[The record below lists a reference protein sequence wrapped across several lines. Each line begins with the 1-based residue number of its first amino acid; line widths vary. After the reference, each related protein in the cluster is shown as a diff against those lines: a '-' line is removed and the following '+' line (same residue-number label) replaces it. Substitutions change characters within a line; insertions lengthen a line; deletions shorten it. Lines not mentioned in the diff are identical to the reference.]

1 MKWNQLLRKEFTE
14 IIKSKKILIPIIAV
28 LFVPILYAGMF
39 LWAFW
44 DPYKQLDD
52 LPVAVVNLDKGA
64 VFDGKPIE
72 VGKGLVDNLKDNKS
86 FKWEFVSEKEAKK
99 GMEGRKYYMLVRIP
113 DDFSSNATT
122 LLKDDPKP
130 LNLEYIPNESL
141 NFLSSQIGGT
151 AIEKIKGE
159 VASTLTKTYAEKM
172 FDSIQ
177 DVSKGLADG
186 AEGANKL
193 HDGSSELHDGSSKV
207 TDGLHTLQGKSGE
220 MKDGVQRL
228 ADGSNKLVDGSG
240 KVTNGLNTLNSKTG
254 EMQIGIGK
262 LVDGSGKVTDGLHVL
277 NSNAGIGKLV
287 DGSGKVTDGLHVLNS
302 NAGIGKLVDGSG
314 KVTDGL
320 HALNSNAGIGKLV
333 DGSGQ
338 VTNGLNTLNSKTS
351 EMQTGIRKLVD
362 GSGKVAA
369 GLNTLNSKTGEMQ
382 KGIGELRDGSEKV
395 TGGLNK
401 LVSKSGE
408 LKTGTTDLS
417 NGMGKLVE
425 GQTQLEKGSQEIQK
439 GLQDLNNNI
448 QNSAAGLE
456 EMQSKVPSI
465 LNTVNEKIDGAG
477 ANVNQLNELT
487 QSTAGDAKTAAQDV
501 ANLQKQIESLPKEYQ
516 EQLQPFITGAVKS
529 AATVQKK
536 AAGVAGGTNKLNEEV
551 KQLKGE
557 IHQTTNGLQNK
568 LPNPAGMKAL
578 AGGVEKL
585 TNAQN
590 EFVSKFHVF
599 GEGLDKAKIGA
610 DKLKDGSVQLID
622 GVTQL
627 QSGSGQVTGG
637 LGMLSERANQ
647 MAGGVN
653 QLVDGSSQVTGGLGT
668 LSERANQMAGGI
680 NQLAD
685 GSSQVTGGL
694 GTLSVGVTK
703 LADGSN
709 QVTGGL
715 DTLSVG
721 VTKLADGSNQ
731 VTGGL
736 DTLSVGVSKLADGSS
751 QVTGGLGTLSAGA
764 NQMSGGITQL
774 ADGSGQVTTGLG
786 TLNGGLNKMSTGSTQ
801 LIDGVNKL
809 ADGSGKVTDGLVKV
823 NDGSGELAEKLG
835 EGAEK
840 TGEVKG
846 TDKTYDMFASPVK
859 VKTEKMAEVPNYGT
873 GFTPYFL
880 SLGLFVGA
888 LLLSIVYPLRDTVSV
903 PKSGFSWFISKFGVL
918 LSVGIIQA
926 IVADVILL
934 FGLGVEVQSIPYFI
948 LFSIVTSLA
957 FIALIQCLVTA
968 FGDAGRFIAI
978 ITLIMQLTTSAGTFP
993 LELIPKFL
1001 QPFNAWLPMTYS
1013 VSGLKAVVSSGDFD
1027 FMWQNIGM
1035 LMIFI
1040 VVLSL
1045 GTIASLTLMH
1055 KRQFKNVAE
1064 NQSVEA

>member
-72 VGKGLVDNLKDNKS
+72 VGKGLVDNLKDNTS

-159 VASTLTKTYAEKM
+159 VSSTLTKTYAEKM

-220 MKDGVQRL
+220 MKDGVQKL

-262 LVDGSGKVTDGLHVL
+262 LVDGSGKVT
-277 NSNAGIGKLV
+277 
-287 DGSGKVTDGLHVLNS
+287 
-302 NAGIGKLVDGSG
+302 
-314 KVTDGL
+314 
-320 HALNSNAGIGKLV
+320 
-333 DGSGQ
+333 
-338 VTNGLNTLNSKTS
+338 NGLNTLNSKTS
-351 EMQTGIRKLVD
+351 EMQTGIGKLID
-362 GSGKVAA
+362 GSGKVTD

-382 KGIGELRDGSEKV
+382 KGIGELHDGSEKV

-417 NGMGKLVE
+417 NGMEQLVG
-425 GQTQLEKGSQEIQK
+425 GQRQLEEASQKIEK
-439 GLQDLNNNI
+439 GLEDLNRTVKS
-448 QNSAAGLE
+448 SAAGLE
-456 EMQSKVPSI
+456 EMQSKGPSI

-487 QSTAGDAKTAAQDV
+487 QSTAGDAKNAAQDV

-516 EQLQPFITGAVKS
+516 EQLQPFITSAVKS
-529 AATVQKK
+529 TATVQQK

-557 IHQTTNGLQNK
+557 INQKTGDGHSK
-568 LPNPAGMKAL
+568 LPNAAELRSLTVGIERLSSAQT
-578 AGGVEKL
+578 GFVEKFQGFGTKL
-585 TNAQN
+585 NNAKEGANTFKN
-590 EFVSKFHVF
+590 ES
-599 GEGLDKAKIGA
+599 G
-610 DKLKDGSVQLID
+610 QLID
-622 GVTQL
+622 
-627 QSGSGQVTGG
+627 
-637 LGMLSERANQ
+637 A
-647 MAGGVN
+647 
-653 QLVDGSSQVTGGLGT
+653 
-668 LSERANQMAGGI
+668 I

-685 GSSQVTGGL
+685 GSGKVTGGL
-694 GTLSVGVTK
+694 GQLSAGANQMVGGVNQ
-703 LADGSN
+703 LADGS
-709 QVTGGL
+709 G
-715 DTLSVG
+715 
-721 VTKLADGSNQ
+721 K
-731 VTGGL
+731 
-736 DTLSVGVSKLADGSS
+736 
-751 QVTGGLGTLSAGA
+751 VTGGLGTLSAGA
-764 NQMSGGITQL
+764 YQMAGGVNQLADGSGKVTGGLGTLSVGANQMTGGITQL
-774 ADGSGQVTTGLG
+774 ADGSSQVTTGLG
-786 TLNGGLNKMSTGSTQ
+786 TLNGGLNQMSTGSTQ

-888 LLLSIVYPLRDTVSV
+888 LLLSIVYPLRDTVGV
-903 PKSGFSWFISKFGVL
+903 PRSGFSWFISKFGVL

-926 IVADVILL
+926 IVADIILL

-978 ITLIMQLTTSAGTFP
+978 ITLIIQLTTSAGTFP

-1013 VSGLKAVVSSGDFD
+1013 VSGLKAVVSSGDFN
-1027 FMWQNIGM
+1027 FMWQNVGV

-1045 GTIASLTLMH
+1045 GTIASLTWMH
-1055 KRQFKNVAE
+1055 KRQFRNIAE
-1064 NQSVEA
+1064 NQSIEA

>member
-1 MKWNQLLRKEFTE
+1 MKWHKLLSKEFAE

-44 DPYKQLDD
+44 DPYEQLDD

-72 VGKGLVDNLKDNKS
+72 VGKGLVDNLKDNNS

-159 VASTLTKTYAEKM
+159 VSSTLTKTYAEKM
-172 FDSIQ
+172 FDSIK

-186 AEGANKL
+186 ADGANKL
-193 HDGSSELHDGSSKV
+193 HDGASELHDGSSKV

-220 MKDGVQRL
+220 MKDGVQKL
-228 ADGSNKLVDGSG
+228 ADGSNKLQDGSG
-240 KVTNGLNTLNSKTG
+240 KVTDGLNTLNSKTG
-254 EMQIGIGK
+254 EIQNGIGN
-262 LVDGSGKVTDGLHVL
+262 LQDGSQKVT
-277 NSNAGIGKLV
+277 
-287 DGSGKVTDGLHVLNS
+287 
-302 NAGIGKLVDGSG
+302 
-314 KVTDGL
+314 
-320 HALNSNAGIGKLV
+320 
-333 DGSGQ
+333 
-338 VTNGLNTLNSKTS
+338 
-351 EMQTGIRKLVD
+351 
-362 GSGKVAA
+362 A
-369 GLNTLNSKTGEMQ
+369 GLNTLAN
-382 KGIGELRDGSEKV
+382 
-395 TGGLNK
+395 
-401 LVSKSGE
+401 KSGE
-408 LKTGTTDLS
+408 LKTGTNELA
-417 NGMGKLVE
+417 NGMEKLVG
-425 GQTQLEKGSQEIQK
+425 GQSQLEEGSQKIEK
-439 GLQDLNNNI
+439 GLQDLN
-448 QNSAAGLE
+448 SKVKTSVAGLE
-456 EMQSKVPSI
+456 EMQAKVPSI
-465 LNTVNEKIDGAG
+465 LNTVNEKMNGAEE
-477 ANVNQLNELT
+477 NVNQLNEFT
-487 QSTAGDAKTAAQDV
+487 QSTAGDAKNAAQDV

-516 EQLQPFITGAVKS
+516 EQLQPFITNAVKS
-529 AATVQKK
+529 TAIVQQK
-536 AAGVAGGTNKLNEEV
+536 AIGVAGGTNKLNEEV
-551 KQLKGE
+551 KQLKGK
-557 IHQTTNGLQNK
+557 ITQTTSDVQNK
-568 LPNPAGMKAL
+568 LPNTAKL
-578 AGGVEKL
+578 QSLTGGIEKL
-585 TNAQN
+585 LNAQN
-590 EFVSKFHVF
+590 EFVSKFHGF
-599 GEGLDKAKIGA
+599 GEGLSNAKVGV
-610 DKLKDGSVQLID
+610 DKLNNGSGQLID
-622 GVTQL
+622 GVT
-627 QSGSGQVTGG
+627 
-637 LGMLSERANQ
+637 
-647 MAGGVN
+647 
-653 QLVDGSSQVTGGLGT
+653 
-668 LSERANQMAGGI
+668 
-680 NQLAD
+680 QLAD

-694 GTLSVGVTK
+694 GTLSVG
-703 LADGSN
+703 AS
-709 QVTGGL
+709 QMTGGI
-715 DTLSVG
+715 
-721 VTKLADGSNQ
+721 KQ
-731 VTGGL
+731 
-736 DTLSVGVSKLADGSS
+736 LADGSS
-751 QVTGGLGTLSAGA
+751 QVTT
-764 NQMSGGITQL
+764 GI
-774 ADGSGQVTTGLG
+774 G

-809 ADGSGKVTDGLVKV
+809 ADGSGKVTDGLIKV
-823 NDGSGELAEKLG
+823 NDGSSTLAEKLG

-888 LLLSIVYPLRDTVSV
+888 LLLSIVYPLRDTVGV

-934 FGLGVEVQSIPYFI
+934 FWLGVEVQSIPYFI

-957 FIALIQCLVTA
+957 FISLIQCLVTA

-978 ITLIMQLTTSAGTFP
+978 ITLIIQLTTSAGTFP

-1013 VSGLKAVVSSGDFD
+1013 VSGFKAVVSSGDFN
-1027 FMWQNIGM
+1027 FMWQNIGI

-1045 GTIASLTLMH
+1045 GTIASLTWMH
-1055 KRQFKNVAE
+1055 KRQFKNIAE

>member
-72 VGKGLVDNLKDNKS
+72 VGKGLVDNLKDNTS

-186 AEGANKL
+186 AEGASKL

-220 MKDGVQRL
+220 MKDGV
-228 ADGSNKLVDGSG
+228 GKLFDGSG
-240 KVTNGLNTLNSKTG
+240 KVTAGLNTLNGKTG

-287 DGSGKVTDGLHVLNS
+287 DGSGKVTDGL
-302 NAGIGKLVDGSG
+302 I
-314 KVTDGL
+314 
-320 HALNSNAGIGKLV
+320 
-333 DGSGQ
+333 
-338 VTNGLNTLNSKTS
+338 
-351 EMQTGIRKLVD
+351 
-362 GSGKVAA
+362 
-369 GLNTLNSKTGEMQ
+369 TLNSKTGEMQ
-382 KGIGELRDGSEKV
+382 KGIDELHDGSEKV

-417 NGMGKLVE
+417 NGMGKLAE
-425 GQTQLEKGSQEIQK
+425 GQSQLEKGSQEIQK
-439 GLQDLNNNI
+439 GLQDLNSNV
-448 QNSAAGLE
+448 QKSAAGLE

-487 QSTAGDAKTAAQDV
+487 QSTAGDAKNAAQEV

-516 EQLQPFITGAVKS
+516 EQLQPFITTAVKS
-529 AATVQKK
+529 TVTVQQK

-551 KQLKGE
+551 KQLTGE

-568 LPNPAGMKAL
+568 LPNPAGVKTL

-590 EFVSKFHVF
+590 EFVSKFHGF

-627 QSGSGQVTGG
+627 QSGSGKVTAG
-637 LGMLSERANQ
+637 LGQLSAGANQ
-647 MAGGVN
+647 MAGGV
-653 QLVDGSSQVTGGLGT
+653 
-668 LSERANQMAGGI
+668 

-703 LADGSN
+703 LADGSS

-715 DTLSVG
+715 DTLS
-721 VTKLADGSNQ
+721 
-731 VTGGL
+731 
-736 DTLSVGVSKLADGSS
+736 
-751 QVTGGLGTLSAGA
+751 AGA
-764 NQMSGGITQL
+764 NQMAGGVNQL
-774 ADGSGQVTTGLG
+774 ANGSDQVTTGLS
-786 TLNGGLNKMSTGSTQ
+786 TLSTGSTQ

-846 TDKTYDMFASPVK
+846 TNKTFDMFANPVK
-859 VKTEKMAEVPNYGT
+859 VKTEKLAEVPNYGT

-888 LLLSIVYPLRDTVSV
+888 LLLSIVYPLRDTVGV

-978 ITLIMQLTTSAGTFP
+978 ITLIIQLTTSAGTFP

-1001 QPFNAWLPMTYS
+1001 QPFNTWLPMTYS
-1013 VSGLKAVVSSGDFD
+1013 VSGLKAVVSSGDFN
-1027 FMWQNIGM
+1027 FMWQNIGI

-1045 GTIASLTLMH
+1045 GTIASLTWMH
-1055 KRQFKNVAE
+1055 KRQFRNVVE
-1064 NQSVEA
+1064 NQSIEV

>member
-1 MKWNQLLRKEFTE
+1 MKWHKLLSKEFAE

-44 DPYKQLDD
+44 DPYEQLDD

-64 VFDGKPIE
+64 ELDGKPIE

-86 FKWEFVSEKEAKK
+86 FKWEFVSEKEAKE

-151 AIEKIKGE
+151 AIEKIKSE
-159 VASTLTKTYAEKM
+159 VSSTLTKTYAEKM
-172 FDSIQ
+172 FDSIK

-186 AEGANKL
+186 ADGANKL
-193 HDGSSELHDGSSKV
+193 HDGASELHDGSSKV

-220 MKDGVQRL
+220 MKDGVQTL
-228 ADGSNKLVDGSG
+228 ADGSNKLLDGSG
-240 KVTNGLNTLNSKTG
+240 KVTAGLNTLNSKTG
-254 EMQIGIGK
+254 EMQTGIGK
-262 LVDGSGKVTDGLHVL
+262 LQDGSGKVTDGLHVL
-277 NSNAGIGKLV
+277 NSNAGIGKLQ
-287 DGSGKVTDGLHVLNS
+287 
-302 NAGIGKLVDGSG
+302 DGSG

-333 DGSGQ
+333 DGSGK
-338 VTNGLNTLNSKTS
+338 VTDGLNTLNSKTG
-351 EMQTGIRKLVD
+351 EMQTGIGKLVD
-362 GSGKVAA
+362 GSGKVTG

-382 KGIGELRDGSEKV
+382 KGIGELHDGSEKV
-395 TGGLNK
+395 TDGLNK

-408 LKTGTTDLS
+408 LKTGTTELS
-417 NGMGKLVE
+417 NGMEQIVGRQSE
-425 GQTQLEKGSQEIQK
+425 LEKGSQEIQK
-439 GLQDLNNNI
+439 GLQDLNSNV
-448 QNSAAGLE
+448 QNAAAGLE

-465 LNTVNEKIDGAG
+465 LNTVNQKIDGAEE
-477 ANVNQLNELT
+477 NINQLNELT
-487 QSTAGDAKTAAQDV
+487 QSTAGDAKNAAQEV

-516 EQLQPFITGAVKS
+516 EQLQPFITSAVKS
-529 AATVQKK
+529 TARVQQKAT
-536 AAGVAGGTNKLNEEV
+536 GVASGTNKLNEEV

-557 IHQTTNGLQNK
+557 INQTTNGLQNK
-568 LPNPAGMKAL
+568 LPNPEGVKTL
-578 AGGVEKL
+578 AGGIEKL

-590 EFVSKFHVF
+590 EFVSKFHGF
-599 GEGLDKAKIGA
+599 GEGLDNAKIGA
-610 DKLKDGSVQLID
+610 DKLKDRSVQLID

-627 QSGSGQVTGG
+627 QSGSGKVTVG
-637 LGMLSERANQ
+637 LGQLSAEANQ
-647 MAGGVN
+647 MAGGIN
-653 QLVDGSSQVTGGLGT
+653 QLADGSGQVTGGLGT

-694 GTLSVGVTK
+694 GTVSGGVSKLADGSGKVTGGLGTVSVVVTK
-703 LADGSN
+703 LEDGSN

-715 DTLSVG
+715 GTLSV
-721 VTKLADGSNQ
+721 
-731 VTGGL
+731 
-736 DTLSVGVSKLADGSS
+736 
-751 QVTGGLGTLSAGA
+751 GA
-764 NQMSGGITQL
+764 NQMSGGVNQL

-809 ADGSGKVTDGLVKV
+809 TDGSGKVTDGLVKV

-859 VKTEKMAEVPNYGT
+859 VKVEKMAEVPNYGT

-888 LLLSIVYPLRDTVSV
+888 LLLSIVYPLRDTVGV

-1013 VSGLKAVVSSGDFD
+1013 VSGFKAVVSSGDFN
-1027 FMWQNIGM
+1027 FMWQNIGI

-1045 GTIASLTLMH
+1045 GTIASLTWMH
-1055 KRQFKNVAE
+1055 KRQFKNIAE

>member
-1 MKWNQLLRKEFTE
+1 MKGNQLLRKEFTE

-220 MKDGVQRL
+220 MKDGVQKL

-287 DGSGKVTDGLHVLNS
+287 DGSGKVTDGLHALNS

-333 DGSGQ
+333 DGSGK
-338 VTNGLNTLNSKTS
+338 VTDGLNTLNSKT
-351 EMQTGIRKLVD
+351 
-362 GSGKVAA
+362 
-369 GLNTLNSKTGEMQ
+369 
-382 KGIGELRDGSEKV
+382 GELRDGSEKV

-425 GQTQLEKGSQEIQK
+425 GQSQLEEGSQAIQK
-439 GLQDLNNNI
+439 GLQELNSNV
-448 QNSAAGLE
+448 QKSAAGLE

-487 QSTAGDAKTAAQDV
+487 QSTAGDAKNAAQEV

-516 EQLQPFITGAVKS
+516 EQLQPFITSAVKS
-529 AATVQKK
+529 TATVQQK

-568 LPNPAGMKAL
+568 LPNPAGIKTL
-578 AGGVEKL
+578 AGGIEKL

-590 EFVSKFHVF
+590 EFVSKFHGF
-599 GEGLDKAKIGA
+599 GEGLDNAKIGA

-627 QSGSGQVTGG
+627 QSGSGKVTAG
-637 LGMLSERANQ
+637 LGQLS
-647 MAGGVN
+647 AGV
-653 QLVDGSSQVTGGLGT
+653 
-668 LSERANQMAGGI
+668 

-685 GSSQVTGGL
+685 GSGQVTDGLGTLSVGVSKLADGSGQVTGGL

-703 LADGSN
+703 LADGSG

-715 DTLSVG
+715 G
-721 VTKLADGSNQ
+721 
-731 VTGGL
+731 
-736 DTLSVGVSKLADGSS
+736 TLSVGVSKLADGSG
-751 QVTGGLGTLSAGA
+751 QVTDGLGTLSVGA
-764 NQMSGGITQL
+764 NQMAGGVNQL

-786 TLNGGLNKMSTGSTQ
+786 TLNGGLNQMSNGSTQ

-888 LLLSIVYPLRDTVSV
+888 LLLSIVYPLRDTVGV

-948 LFSIVTSLA
+948 LFSIITSLA

>member
-72 VGKGLVDNLKDNKS
+72 VGKGLVDNLKDNTS

-186 AEGANKL
+186 AEGASKL

-220 MKDGVQRL
+220 MKDGV
-228 ADGSNKLVDGSG
+228 GKLFDGSG
-240 KVTNGLNTLNSKTG
+240 KVTAGLNTLNGKTG

-287 DGSGKVTDGLHVLNS
+287 DGSGKVTDGL
-302 NAGIGKLVDGSG
+302 I
-314 KVTDGL
+314 
-320 HALNSNAGIGKLV
+320 
-333 DGSGQ
+333 
-338 VTNGLNTLNSKTS
+338 
-351 EMQTGIRKLVD
+351 
-362 GSGKVAA
+362 
-369 GLNTLNSKTGEMQ
+369 TLNSKTGEMQ
-382 KGIGELRDGSEKV
+382 KGIDELHDGSEKV

-417 NGMGKLVE
+417 NGMGKLAE
-425 GQTQLEKGSQEIQK
+425 GQSQLEKGSQEIQK
-439 GLQDLNNNI
+439 GLQDLNSNV
-448 QNSAAGLE
+448 QKSAAGLE

-487 QSTAGDAKTAAQDV
+487 QSTAGDAKNAAQEV

-516 EQLQPFITGAVKS
+516 EQLQPFITTAVKS
-529 AATVQKK
+529 TVTVQQK

-551 KQLKGE
+551 KQLTGE

-568 LPNPAGMKAL
+568 LPNPAGVKTL

-590 EFVSKFHVF
+590 EFVSKFHGF

-627 QSGSGQVTGG
+627 QSGSGKVTAG
-637 LGMLSERANQ
+637 LGQLSAGANQ
-647 MAGGVN
+647 MAGGV
-653 QLVDGSSQVTGGLGT
+653 
-668 LSERANQMAGGI
+668 

-703 LADGSN
+703 LADGSS

-715 DTLSVG
+715 DTS
-721 VTKLADGSNQ
+721 
-731 VTGGL
+731 
-736 DTLSVGVSKLADGSS
+736 
-751 QVTGGLGTLSAGA
+751 SAGA
-764 NQMSGGITQL
+764 NQMAGGVNQL
-774 ADGSGQVTTGLG
+774 ANGSDQVTTGLS
-786 TLNGGLNKMSTGSTQ
+786 TLSTGSTQ

-846 TDKTYDMFASPVK
+846 TNKTFDMFANPVK
-859 VKTEKMAEVPNYGT
+859 VKTEKLAEVPNYGT

-888 LLLSIVYPLRDTVSV
+888 LLLSIVYPLRDTVGV

-978 ITLIMQLTTSAGTFP
+978 ITLIIQLTTSAGTFP

-1001 QPFNAWLPMTYS
+1001 QPFNTWLPMTYS
-1013 VSGLKAVVSSGDFD
+1013 VSGLKAVVSSGDFN
-1027 FMWQNIGM
+1027 FMWQNIGI

-1045 GTIASLTLMH
+1045 GTIASLTWMH
-1055 KRQFKNVAE
+1055 KRQFRNVVE
-1064 NQSVEA
+1064 NQSIEV

>member
-1 MKWNQLLRKEFTE
+1 MKGNQLLRKEFTE

-122 LLKDDPKP
+122 LLKDNPKP

-151 AIEKIKGE
+151 AIEKIKTE
-159 VASTLTKTYAEKM
+159 VSSTLTKTYAEKM
-172 FDSIQ
+172 FDSIK

-186 AEGANKL
+186 AEGASKL

-220 MKDGVQRL
+220 IQTGV
-228 ADGSNKLVDGSG
+228 GKLFDGSG
-240 KVTNGLNTLNSKTG
+240 KVTAGLNTLNSKTG

-262 LVDGSGKVTDGLHVL
+262 LVDGSGKVTNGLNTL
-277 NSNAGIGKLV
+277 NSKTSEMQAGIGKLV
-287 DGSGKVTDGLHVLNS
+287 DGSGKVTDGL
-302 NAGIGKLVDGSG
+302 
-314 KVTDGL
+314 
-320 HALNSNAGIGKLV
+320 
-333 DGSGQ
+333 
-338 VTNGLNTLNSKTS
+338 NTLN
-351 EMQTGIRKLVD
+351 
-362 GSGKVAA
+362 
-369 GLNTLNSKTGEMQ
+369 NKTGEMQ

-417 NGMGKLVE
+417 NGMEQLVG
-425 GQTQLEKGSQEIQK
+425 GQKQLEVASQKIEK
-439 GLQDLNNNI
+439 GLQDLNSKVKS
-448 QNSAAGLE
+448 SAAGLE
-456 EMQSKVPSI
+456 EIQSKGPSI

-487 QSTAGDAKTAAQDV
+487 QSTAGDAKNAAQDV

-516 EQLQPFITGAVKS
+516 EQLQPFITSAVKS
-529 AATVQKK
+529 TATVQQK

-551 KQLKGE
+551 KQLKSE
-557 IHQTTNGLQNK
+557 INQKTGDGQSK
-568 LPNPAGMKAL
+568 LPNAAELQSLTAGIEQLSSAQK
-578 AGGVEKL
+578 GFVEKFQGFGAKL
-585 TNAQN
+585 NTAKEGANKFKN
-590 EFVSKFHVF
+590 ES
-599 GEGLDKAKIGA
+599 G
-610 DKLKDGSVQLID
+610 QLID
-622 GVTQL
+622 AINQL
-627 QSGSGQVTGG
+627 ADGSGQVTTG
-637 LGMLSERANQ
+637 LDTLSAGANQ
-647 MAGGVN
+647 MAGGV
-653 QLVDGSSQVTGGLGT
+653 
-668 LSERANQMAGGI
+668 

-694 GTLSVGVTK
+694 GQLSAGANQMAGGVNQ

-721 VTKLADGSNQ
+721 
-731 VTGGL
+731 
-736 DTLSVGVSKLADGSS
+736 
-751 QVTGGLGTLSAGA
+751 A
-764 NQMSGGITQL
+764 NQMAGGVNQL

-786 TLNGGLNKMSTGSTQ
+786 TLSNGSTQ

-823 NDGSGELAEKLG
+823 NDGSSELAEKLG

-888 LLLSIVYPLRDTVSV
+888 LLLSIVYPLRDTVGV

-948 LFSIVTSLA
+948 LFSIITSLA

>member
-1 MKWNQLLRKEFTE
+1 MKWNQLLCKEFTQ

-72 VGKGLVDNLKDNKS
+72 VGKGLVDNLKDNTS

-159 VASTLTKTYAEKM
+159 VSSTLTKTYAEKM

-220 MKDGVQRL
+220 MKDGVGKL
-228 ADGSNKLVDGSG
+228 ADGSNKLVDGSGKVTAGLNTLNSKTGIGKLQDGSGKVTDGLNTLNGKTGEMQTGIGKLVDGSG

-254 EMQIGIGK
+254 E
-262 LVDGSGKVTDGLHVL
+262 
-277 NSNAGIGKLV
+277 
-287 DGSGKVTDGLHVLNS
+287 
-302 NAGIGKLVDGSG
+302 
-314 KVTDGL
+314 
-320 HALNSNAGIGKLV
+320 
-333 DGSGQ
+333 
-338 VTNGLNTLNSKTS
+338 
-351 EMQTGIRKLVD
+351 
-362 GSGKVAA
+362 
-369 GLNTLNSKTGEMQ
+369 
-382 KGIGELRDGSEKV
+382 LRDGSEKV
-395 TGGLNK
+395 TRGLNK

-408 LKTGTTDLS
+408 LQTGTTDLS
-417 NGMGKLVE
+417 NGMGKLAE
-425 GQTQLEKGSQEIQK
+425 GQSQLEKGSQEIQK
-439 GLQDLNNNI
+439 GLQELNSNV
-448 QNSAAGLE
+448 QKSAVGLE

-477 ANVNQLNELT
+477 ANINQLNELT
-487 QSTAGDAKTAAQDV
+487 QSTAGDAKNAAQEV

-516 EQLQPFITGAVKS
+516 EQLQPFVTSAVKS
-529 AATVQKK
+529 TATVQQK
-536 AAGVAGGTNKLNEEV
+536 ATGVAGGTNKLNEEV
-551 KQLKGE
+551 KQLTGE

-568 LPNPAGMKAL
+568 LPNPAGVKTL

-590 EFVSKFHVF
+590 EFVSKFHGF

-627 QSGSGQVTGG
+627 QSGSGKVTAG
-637 LGMLSERANQ
+637 LGQLSAGANQ
-647 MAGGVN
+647 LA
-653 QLVDGSSQVTGGLGT
+653 DGSNQVTGGLGT
-668 LSERANQMAGGI
+668 LSVGANQMAGGI

-709 QVTGGL
+709 QVT
-715 DTLSVG
+715 
-721 VTKLADGSNQ
+721 
-731 VTGGL
+731 
-736 DTLSVGVSKLADGSS
+736 
-751 QVTGGLGTLSAGA
+751 
-764 NQMSGGITQL
+764 
-774 ADGSGQVTTGLG
+774 TGLG
-786 TLNGGLNKMSTGSTQ
+786 GLNGGLNKMSTGSTQ

-888 LLLSIVYPLRDTVSV
+888 LLLSIVYPLRDTVGV

-978 ITLIMQLTTSAGTFP
+978 ITLIIQLTTSAGTFP

-1013 VSGLKAVVSSGDFD
+1013 VSGLKAVVSSGDFN
-1027 FMWQNIGM
+1027 FMWQNVGI

-1040 VVLSL
+1040 VVLSV
-1045 GTIASLTLMH
+1045 GTIASLTWMH
-1055 KRQFKNVAE
+1055 KRQFRNIAE
-1064 NQSVEA
+1064 NQSIEA

>member
-1 MKWNQLLRKEFTE
+1 MKWHKLLSKEFAE

-44 DPYKQLDD
+44 DPYEQLDD

-64 VFDGKPIE
+64 ELDGKPIE

-86 FKWEFVSEKEAKK
+86 FKWEFVSEKEAKE

-122 LLKDDPKP
+122 LLKDNPKP

-151 AIEKIKGE
+151 AIEKIKSE
-159 VASTLTKTYAEKM
+159 VSSTLTKTYAEKM
-172 FDSIQ
+172 FDSIK

-186 AEGANKL
+186 ADGANKL
-193 HDGSSELHDGSSKV
+193 HDGASELHDGSSKV

-220 MKDGVQRL
+220 MKDGVQKL
-228 ADGSNKLVDGSG
+228 ADGSSKLLDGSG
-240 KVTNGLNTLNSKTG
+240 KVTDGLNTLNSKTG
-254 EMQIGIGK
+254 EI
-262 LVDGSGKVTDGLHVL
+262 
-277 NSNAGIGKLV
+277 
-287 DGSGKVTDGLHVLNS
+287 
-302 NAGIGKLVDGSG
+302 
-314 KVTDGL
+314 
-320 HALNSNAGIGKLV
+320 
-333 DGSGQ
+333 
-338 VTNGLNTLNSKTS
+338 
-351 EMQTGIRKLVD
+351 QTGIGRLQD
-362 GSGKVAA
+362 GSEKVTA

-382 KGIGELRDGSEKV
+382 TGIGKLQDGSQKV
-395 TGGLNK
+395 TVGLNT
-401 LVSKSGE
+401 LVSKTGE
-408 LKTGTTDLS
+408 LKTGTNELS
-417 NGMGKLVE
+417 TGMEKLAGGQSELE
-425 GQTQLEKGSQEIQK
+425 GYSQNIEK
-439 GLQDLNNNI
+439 GLQELNSTVKNL
-448 QNSAAGLE
+448 G
-456 EMQSKVPSI
+456 EMQSKVPTI
-465 LNTVNEKIDGAG
+465 LNTLNEKIDGAG
-477 ANVNQLNELT
+477 ENVSQLNEFT

-516 EQLQPFITGAVKS
+516 EQLQPYIANAAKS
-529 AATVQKK
+529 TATVQQK
-536 AAGVAGGTNKLNEEV
+536 AIGVAGGTNKLNEEV
-551 KQLKGE
+551 KQLKAG
-557 IHQTTNGLQNK
+557 INQTTGDAQNK
-568 LPNPAGMKAL
+568 LPDTAGL
-578 AGGVEKL
+578 QSLTDGIEKL
-585 TNAQN
+585 ASGQKGFVENFQGFGKKLNA
-590 EFVSKFHVF
+590 
-599 GEGLDKAKIGA
+599 A
-610 DKLKDGSVQLID
+610 KDGANKFKNESGQLID
-622 GVTQL
+622 AINQL
-627 QSGSGQVTGG
+627 ADGSGKVTGG
-637 LGMLSERANQ
+637 LDTLFAGANQ

-653 QLVDGSSQVTGGLGT
+653 QLVDGSSK
-668 LSERANQMAGGI
+668 
-680 NQLAD
+680 
-685 GSSQVTGGL
+685 VTGGL
-694 GTLSVGVTK
+694 GTLSVGT
-703 LADGSN
+703 
-709 QVTGGL
+709 
-715 DTLSVG
+715 
-721 VTKLADGSNQ
+721 
-731 VTGGL
+731 
-736 DTLSVGVSKLADGSS
+736 
-751 QVTGGLGTLSAGA
+751 
-764 NQMSGGITQL
+764 NQMIGGVNQL

-786 TLNGGLNKMSTGSTQ
+786 TLDGGLNKISTGSTQ

-809 ADGSGKVTDGLVKV
+809 TDGSGKVTDGLVKV

-846 TDKTYDMFASPVK
+846 TDKTYDMFANPVK

-888 LLLSIVYPLRDTVSV
+888 LLLSIVYPLRDTVGV

-934 FGLGVEVQSIPYFI
+934 FWLGVEVQSIPYFI

-957 FIALIQCLVTA
+957 FISLIQCLVTA

-978 ITLIMQLTTSAGTFP
+978 ITLIIQLTTSAGTFP

-1013 VSGLKAVVSSGDFD
+1013 VSGFKAVVSSGDFN

-1040 VVLSL
+1040 VVLSI

-1055 KRQFKNVAE
+1055 KRQFKNIAD
-1064 NQSVEA
+1064 NQSIEA

>member
-1 MKWNQLLRKEFTE
+1 MKGNQLLHKEFTQ

-72 VGKGLVDNLKDNKS
+72 VGKGLVDNLKDNTS

-122 LLKDDPKP
+122 LLKDEPKP

-159 VASTLTKTYAEKM
+159 VSSTLTKTYAEKM

-186 AEGANKL
+186 AEGASKL
-193 HDGSSELHDGSSKV
+193 HDGSNELHDGSSKV

-220 MKDGVQRL
+220 MKDGV
-228 ADGSNKLVDGSG
+228 GKLFDGSG
-240 KVTNGLNTLNSKTG
+240 KVTAGLNTLNGKTG

-277 NSNAGIGKLV
+277 NSNVGIGKLV
-287 DGSGKVTDGLHVLNS
+287 DGSGKVTDGL
-302 NAGIGKLVDGSG
+302 
-314 KVTDGL
+314 
-320 HALNSNAGIGKLV
+320 
-333 DGSGQ
+333 
-338 VTNGLNTLNSKTS
+338 
-351 EMQTGIRKLVD
+351 
-362 GSGKVAA
+362 
-369 GLNTLNSKTGEMQ
+369 NTLNSKTGEMK
-382 KGIGELRDGSEKV
+382 KGISELHDGSEKV
-395 TGGLNK
+395 TNGLSI
-401 LVSKSGE
+401 LVSKTGE
-408 LKTGTTDLS
+408 LKTGTTELS
-417 NGMGKLVE
+417 NGMEKLAG
-425 GQTQLEKGSQEIQK
+425 GQSQLEKGSQEIQK
-439 GLQDLNNNI
+439 GLQELNNKV
-448 QNSAAGLE
+448 QNSVAGLE
-456 EMQSKVPSI
+456 EMQLKVPAI

-477 ANVNQLNELT
+477 ANVNQLNEFT
-487 QSTAGDAKTAAQDV
+487 QSTAGDAKTAAQEV

-516 EQLQPFITGAVKS
+516 EQLQPFIASAVKS
-529 AATVQKK
+529 TTTVQQK

-557 IHQTTNGLQNK
+557 IGEKTSGMQSK
-568 LPNPAGMKAL
+568 MPNPEDIGNLTSGIKKL
-578 AGGVEKL
+578 A
-585 TNAQN
+585 NAQN
-590 EFVSKFHVF
+590 EFVSKFHGL
-599 GEGLDKAKIGA
+599 GEGLGNAKVGA
-610 DKLKDGSVQLID
+610 DRLKNGSGQLID
-622 GVTQL
+622 GVNQL
-627 QSGSGQVTGG
+627 FDGSGKVTEG
-637 LGMLSERANQ
+637 LGTLSVGANQ
-647 MAGGVN
+647 MAGGV
-653 QLVDGSSQVTGGLGT
+653 
-668 LSERANQMAGGI
+668 

-694 GTLSVGVTK
+694 GQLSVGVT
-703 LADGSN
+703 
-709 QVTGGL
+709 
-715 DTLSVG
+715 
-721 VTKLADGSNQ
+721 
-731 VTGGL
+731 
-736 DTLSVGVSKLADGSS
+736 KLADGSS
-751 QVTGGLGTLSAGA
+751 QVTGGLDTLSAGA
-764 NQMSGGITQL
+764 GQMSGGITQL
-774 ADGSGQVTTGLG
+774 ANGSGQVTTGLG
-786 TLNGGLNKMSTGSTQ
+786 TLSTGSTQ

-809 ADGSGKVTDGLVKV
+809 TDGSGKVTDGLVKV

-888 LLLSIVYPLRDTVSV
+888 LLLSIVYPLRDTVGV

-926 IVADVILL
+926 VVADMILL

-978 ITLIMQLTTSAGTFP
+978 ITLIIQLTTSAGTFP

-1013 VSGLKAVVSSGDFD
+1013 VSGLKAVVSSGDFN
-1027 FMWQNIGM
+1027 FMWQNIGI

-1040 VVLSL
+1040 VALSL
-1045 GTIASLTLMH
+1045 GTIVSLTWMH
-1055 KRQFKNVAE
+1055 KRQFRNIAE

>member
-1 MKWNQLLRKEFTE
+1 MKGNQLLRKEFTQ

-72 VGKGLVDNLKDNKS
+72 VGKGLVDNLKDNTS

-122 LLKDDPKP
+122 LLKDEPKP

-186 AEGANKL
+186 AEGASKL

-220 MKDGVQRL
+220 MKDGVQKL
-228 ADGSNKLVDGSG
+228 ADGSG
-240 KVTNGLNTLNSKTG
+240 KVTAGLNTLNSKS
-254 EMQIGIGK
+254 GIGK
-262 LVDGSGKVTDGLHVL
+262 LQDGSGKVTD
-277 NSNAGIGKLV
+277 
-287 DGSGKVTDGLHVLNS
+287 
-302 NAGIGKLVDGSG
+302 
-314 KVTDGL
+314 
-320 HALNSNAGIGKLV
+320 
-333 DGSGQ
+333 
-338 VTNGLNTLNSKTS
+338 
-351 EMQTGIRKLVD
+351 
-362 GSGKVAA
+362 

-382 KGIGELRDGSEKV
+382 KGISELHDGSEKV
-395 TGGLNK
+395 TNGLSI
-401 LVSKSGE
+401 LVSKTGE
-408 LKTGTTDLS
+408 LKTGTTELS
-417 NGMGKLVE
+417 NGMEKLAG
-425 GQTQLEKGSQEIQK
+425 GQRQLEEGSQEIQK
-439 GLQDLNNNI
+439 GLQELNNKV
-448 QNSAAGLE
+448 QSSVAGLG

-487 QSTAGDAKTAAQDV
+487 QSTAGDAKNATQDV

-516 EQLQPFITGAVKS
+516 EQLQPFITNAVKS
-529 AATVQKK
+529 TATVQQK

-557 IHQTTNGLQNK
+557 ISEKTSGMQSK
-568 LPNPAGMKAL
+568 MPNPEDVGNLTSGIK
-578 AGGVEKL
+578 KL

-590 EFVSKFHVF
+590 EFVSKFHGL
-599 GEGLDKAKIGA
+599 GEGLGNAKVGV
-610 DKLKDGSVQLID
+610 DRLKNGSGQLID
-622 GVTQL
+622 GVNQL
-627 QSGSGQVTGG
+627 FDGSGKVT
-637 LGMLSERANQ
+637 E
-647 MAGGVN
+647 
-653 QLVDGSSQVTGGLGT
+653 GLGT
-668 LSERANQMAGGI
+668 LSVGANQMAGGI

-703 LADGSN
+703 LADGS
-709 QVTGGL
+709 
-715 DTLSVG
+715 D
-721 VTKLADGSNQ
+721 
-731 VTGGL
+731 
-736 DTLSVGVSKLADGSS
+736 
-751 QVTGGLGTLSAGA
+751 
-764 NQMSGGITQL
+764 
-774 ADGSGQVTTGLG
+774 QVTTGIG

-888 LLLSIVYPLRDTVSV
+888 LLLSIVYPLRDTVGI

-918 LSVGIIQA
+918 LSVGVIQA
-926 IVADVILL
+926 VVADVILL

-978 ITLIMQLTTSAGTFP
+978 ITLIIQLTTSAGTFP

-1013 VSGLKAVVSSGDFD
+1013 VSGLKAVVSSGDFN
-1027 FMWQNIGM
+1027 FMWQNIGI

-1045 GTIASLTLMH
+1045 GTIASLTWMH
-1055 KRQFKNVAE
+1055 KRQFKNIAE

>member
-72 VGKGLVDNLKDNKS
+72 VGKGLVDNLKDNTS

-99 GMEGRKYYMLVRIP
+99 GIEGRKYYMLVRIP

-159 VASTLTKTYAEKM
+159 VSSTLTKTYAEKM

-186 AEGANKL
+186 AEGASKL

-220 MKDGVQRL
+220 MKDGV
-228 ADGSNKLVDGSG
+228 GKLFDGSG
-240 KVTNGLNTLNSKTG
+240 KVTAGLNTLNSKTG

-262 LVDGSGKVTDGLHVL
+262 LFDGSGKVT
-277 NSNAGIGKLV
+277 
-287 DGSGKVTDGLHVLNS
+287 
-302 NAGIGKLVDGSG
+302 
-314 KVTDGL
+314 
-320 HALNSNAGIGKLV
+320 
-333 DGSGQ
+333 
-338 VTNGLNTLNSKTS
+338 
-351 EMQTGIRKLVD
+351 
-362 GSGKVAA
+362 A

-382 KGIGELRDGSEKV
+382 TGIGKLQDGSQKV
-395 TGGLNK
+395 TAGLNTLNSK
-401 LVSKSGE
+401 TGEMQTGIGKLQDGSQKVTAGLNTLVSKTGE

-417 NGMGKLVE
+417 NGMEQLVG
-425 GQTQLEKGSQEIQK
+425 GQSQLEEASQKVEK
-439 GLQDLNNNI
+439 GLQDLNSKVKS
-448 QNSAAGLE
+448 SAVALE
-456 EMQSKVPSI
+456 EMQSKGPSI

-487 QSTAGDAKTAAQDV
+487 QSTAGDAKTATQDV
-501 ANLQKQIESLPKEYQ
+501 ANLQKQIENLPKEYQ
-516 EQLQPFITGAVKS
+516 EQLQPFITSAVKS
-529 AATVQKK
+529 TATVQQK
-536 AAGVAGGTNKLNEEV
+536 AIRVAGGTNKLNEEV
-551 KQLKGE
+551 KQLKDE
-557 IHQTTNGLQNK
+557 IHQKTGNGQSK
-568 LPNPAGMKAL
+568 LPNTAELQSLTVGIDQLSSAQK
-578 AGGVEKL
+578 GFVEKFQGFGAKL
-585 TNAQN
+585 NTAKEGANKFKN
-590 EFVSKFHVF
+590 ES
-599 GEGLDKAKIGA
+599 G
-610 DKLKDGSVQLID
+610 QLID
-622 GVTQL
+622 AINQL
-627 QSGSGQVTGG
+627 ADGSGKVTGG
-637 LGMLSERANQ
+637 LDTLSAGANQ

-653 QLVDGSSQVTGGLGT
+653 QLADGSSKVTGGLGT
-668 LSERANQMAGGI
+668 LSVGASQMTGGI

-685 GSSQVTGGL
+685 GSNQVTGGL
-694 GTLSVGVTK
+694 GTLSVG
-703 LADGSN
+703 
-709 QVTGGL
+709 
-715 DTLSVG
+715 
-721 VTKLADGSNQ
+721 
-731 VTGGL
+731 
-736 DTLSVGVSKLADGSS
+736 
-751 QVTGGLGTLSAGA
+751 AG
-764 NQMSGGITQL
+764 QMTGGITQL
-774 ADGSGQVTTGLG
+774 ANGSDQVTTGLS
-786 TLNGGLNKMSTGSTQ
+786 TLSTGSTQ

-888 LLLSIVYPLRDTVSV
+888 LLLSIVYPLRDTVGV

-918 LSVGIIQA
+918 LSVGVMQA
-926 IVADVILL
+926 VVADVILL

-978 ITLIMQLTTSAGTFP
+978 ITLIIQLTTSAGTFP

-1013 VSGLKAVVSSGDFD
+1013 VSGLKAVVSSGDFN
-1027 FMWQNIGM
+1027 FMWQNIGI

-1040 VVLSL
+1040 FVLSL
-1045 GTIASLTLMH
+1045 GTIASLTWMH
-1055 KRQFKNVAE
+1055 KRQFRNIAE
-1064 NQSVEA
+1064 NQAVEA

>member
-1 MKWNQLLRKEFTE
+1 MKGNQLLRKEFTE

-151 AIEKIKGE
+151 AIEKIKSE
-159 VASTLTKTYAEKM
+159 VSSTLTKTYAEKM
-172 FDSIQ
+172 FDSIK

-186 AEGANKL
+186 AEGASKL

-220 MKDGVQRL
+220 MKDAVQKL
-228 ADGSNKLVDGSG
+228 ADGSNQLQDGSG
-240 KVTNGLNTLNSKTG
+240 KVTVGLNTLNSKTG
-254 EMQIGIGK
+254 EIQTGIGK
-262 LVDGSGKVTDGLHVL
+262 LQDGSGKVTV
-277 NSNAGIGKLV
+277 
-287 DGSGKVTDGLHVLNS
+287 
-302 NAGIGKLVDGSG
+302 
-314 KVTDGL
+314 
-320 HALNSNAGIGKLV
+320 
-333 DGSGQ
+333 
-338 VTNGLNTLNSKTS
+338 
-351 EMQTGIRKLVD
+351 
-362 GSGKVAA
+362 

-408 LKTGTTDLS
+408 LQTGTTDLS
-417 NGMGKLVE
+417 NGMGKLAE
-425 GQTQLEKGSQEIQK
+425 GQRQLEKGSQAIQK
-439 GLQDLNNNI
+439 GLQDLNSNV
-448 QNSAAGLE
+448 QKSAAGLE

-465 LNTVNEKIDGAG
+465 LNAVNQKIDGAG
-477 ANVNQLNELT
+477 ENVNQLNELT
-487 QSTAGDAKTAAQDV
+487 QSTAGDAKNAAQEV

-516 EQLQPFITGAVKS
+516 EQLQPFITSAVKS
-529 AATVQKK
+529 TATVQQK

-557 IHQTTNGLQNK
+557 IHESKNGLQNK
-568 LPNPAGMKAL
+568 LPNPAGVKAL
-578 AGGVEKL
+578 ADGINKV
-585 TNAQN
+585 TNVQN
-590 EFVSKFHVF
+590 EFVSKFHGF
-599 GEGLDKAKIGA
+599 GEGLDNAKIGA

-622 GVTQL
+622 GVMQL
-627 QSGSGQVTGG
+627 QNGSGKVTVG
-637 LGMLSERANQ
+637 LGQLSVGANQ
-647 MAGGVN
+647 MAGGVT
-653 QLVDGSSQVTGGLGT
+653 Q
-668 LSERANQMAGGI
+668 
-680 NQLAD
+680 
-685 GSSQVTGGL
+685 
-694 GTLSVGVTK
+694 
-703 LADGSN
+703 
-709 QVTGGL
+709 
-715 DTLSVG
+715 
-721 VTKLADGSNQ
+721 
-731 VTGGL
+731 
-736 DTLSVGVSKLADGSS
+736 LADGSS

-764 NQMSGGITQL
+764 NQMSGGIMQL
-774 ADGSGQVTTGLG
+774 ADGSSQVTTGLG

-888 LLLSIVYPLRDTVSV
+888 LLLSIVYPLRDTVGV

-918 LSVGIIQA
+918 LSVGVIQA

-948 LFSIVTSLA
+948 LFSIITSLA

-978 ITLIMQLTTSAGTFP
+978 ITLIIQLTTSAGTFP

-1001 QPFNAWLPMTYS
+1001 QPFHAWLPMTYS
-1013 VSGLKAVVSSGDFD
+1013 VSGFKAVVSSGDFN
-1027 FMWQNIGM
+1027 FMWQNIGI

-1045 GTIASLTLMH
+1045 GTIVSLTLMH
-1055 KRQFKNVAE
+1055 KRKFKNLVE

>member
-72 VGKGLVDNLKDNKS
+72 VGKGLVDNLKDNTS
-86 FKWEFVSEKEAKK
+86 FKWEFVSEKEAEK

-159 VASTLTKTYAEKM
+159 VSSTLTKTYAEKM

-220 MKDGVQRL
+220 MKDGAQKL

-254 EMQIGIGK
+254 EMQTGIGK
-262 LVDGSGKVTDGLHVL
+262 LQDGSQKVT
-277 NSNAGIGKLV
+277 
-287 DGSGKVTDGLHVLNS
+287 
-302 NAGIGKLVDGSG
+302 
-314 KVTDGL
+314 
-320 HALNSNAGIGKLV
+320 
-333 DGSGQ
+333 
-338 VTNGLNTLNSKTS
+338 
-351 EMQTGIRKLVD
+351 
-362 GSGKVAA
+362 A
-369 GLNTLNSKTGEMQ
+369 GLNTLVN
-382 KGIGELRDGSEKV
+382 
-395 TGGLNK
+395 
-401 LVSKSGE
+401 KSGE
-408 LKTGTTDLS
+408 LKTGTNELAA
-417 NGMGKLVE
+417 GMEQLVG
-425 GQTQLEKGSQEIQK
+425 GQSQLEGVSQKIEK
-439 GLQDLNNNI
+439 GLQELDSKVKS
-448 QNSAAGLE
+448 SAAGLE
-456 EMQSKVPSI
+456 EMQAKVPTI
-465 LNTVNEKIDGAG
+465 LNKVNEKIDGAEK
-477 ANVNQLNELT
+477 NVNQLNGFT
-487 QSTAGDAKTAAQDV
+487 QSTAGDAKNAAQDV

-516 EQLQPFITGAVKS
+516 EQLQPYITNAAKS
-529 AATVQKK
+529 TATVQQK
-536 AAGVAGGTNKLNEEV
+536 VAVVSGGTKTLNEEV
-551 KQLKGE
+551 NQLKGE
-557 IHQTTNGLQNK
+557 INQKASEMQNK
-568 LPNPAGMKAL
+568 LPNS
-578 AGGVEKL
+578 GGINTLTDGITKL
-585 TNAQN
+585 MNAQN
-590 EFVSKFHVF
+590 QFVSKFHGF
-599 GEGLDKAKIGA
+599 GEGLNNAKVGVN
-610 DKLKDGSVQLID
+610 KLNKGSDQLID
-622 GVTQL
+622 GVTQ
-627 QSGSGQVTGG
+627 
-637 LGMLSERANQ
+637 
-647 MAGGVN
+647 
-653 QLVDGSSQVTGGLGT
+653 
-668 LSERANQMAGGI
+668 
-680 NQLAD
+680 
-685 GSSQVTGGL
+685 
-694 GTLSVGVTK
+694 
-703 LADGSN
+703 
-709 QVTGGL
+709 
-715 DTLSVG
+715 
-721 VTKLADGSNQ
+721 
-731 VTGGL
+731 
-736 DTLSVGVSKLADGSS
+736 LADGSS

-774 ADGSGQVTTGLG
+774 VDGSSQVTTGLG
-786 TLNGGLNKMSTGSTQ
+786 TLNGGLNQMSTGSTQ

-888 LLLSIVYPLRDTVSV
+888 LLLSIVYPLRDTVGV

-978 ITLIMQLTTSAGTFP
+978 ITLIIQLTTSAGTFP

-1013 VSGLKAVVSSGDFD
+1013 VSGLKAVVSSGDFN

>member
-72 VGKGLVDNLKDNKS
+72 VGKGLVDNLKDNTS

-99 GMEGRKYYMLVRIP
+99 GIEGRKYYMLVRIP

-159 VASTLTKTYAEKM
+159 VSSTLTKTYAEKM

-186 AEGANKL
+186 AEGASKL

-220 MKDGVQRL
+220 MKDGVGKL

-254 EMQIGIGK
+254 EMQTGIGK
-262 LVDGSGKVTDGLHVL
+262 LLNGSGKVTD
-277 NSNAGIGKLV
+277 
-287 DGSGKVTDGLHVLNS
+287 
-302 NAGIGKLVDGSG
+302 
-314 KVTDGL
+314 
-320 HALNSNAGIGKLV
+320 
-333 DGSGQ
+333 
-338 VTNGLNTLNSKTS
+338 
-351 EMQTGIRKLVD
+351 
-362 GSGKVAA
+362 

-417 NGMGKLVE
+417 NGMEKLVA
-425 GQTQLEKGSQEIQK
+425 GQSQLEKGSQEIQK
-439 GLQDLNNNI
+439 GLQDLNSNV
-448 QNSAAGLE
+448 QKSVAGLE

-465 LNTVNEKIDGAG
+465 LNTVNEKINGAG
-477 ANVNQLNELT
+477 ANVNQLTELT
-487 QSTAGDAKTAAQDV
+487 QSTAGDAKNAAQDV

-516 EQLQPFITGAVKS
+516 EQLQPFITSAVKNT
-529 AATVQKK
+529 ATVQQK

-557 IHQTTNGLQNK
+557 IHQKTNGLKNK
-568 LPNPAGMKAL
+568 LPNPAGVKTL
-578 AGGVEKL
+578 ADGVEKL

-590 EFVSKFHVF
+590 EFVSKFHGF
-599 GEGLDKAKIGA
+599 GEGLEKAKIGA

-622 GVTQL
+622 GVMQL
-627 QSGSGQVTGG
+627 QSGSEKVTAG
-637 LGMLSERANQ
+637 LGQLSAGANQ

-653 QLVDGSSQVTGGLGT
+653 QL
-668 LSERANQMAGGI
+668 
-680 NQLAD
+680 AD
-685 GSSQVTGGL
+685 GSSQITGGL
-694 GTLSVGVTK
+694 GTLSVG
-703 LADGSN
+703 
-709 QVTGGL
+709 
-715 DTLSVG
+715 
-721 VTKLADGSNQ
+721 
-731 VTGGL
+731 
-736 DTLSVGVSKLADGSS
+736 
-751 QVTGGLGTLSAGA
+751 A
-764 NQMSGGITQL
+764 NQMTGGITQL
-774 ADGSGQVTTGLG
+774 ADGSSQVTTGLG

-809 ADGSGKVTDGLVKV
+809 ADGSGKVKDGLVKV

-888 LLLSIVYPLRDTVSV
+888 LLLSIVYPLRDTVGV

-926 IVADVILL
+926 IVADIILL

-978 ITLIMQLTTSAGTFP
+978 ITLIIQLTTSAGTFP

-1013 VSGLKAVVSSGDFD
+1013 VSGLKAVVSSGDFN
-1027 FMWQNIGM
+1027 FMWQNIGI

-1045 GTIASLTLMH
+1045 GTIASLTWMH
-1055 KRQFKNVAE
+1055 KRQFRNIAE

>member
-1 MKWNQLLRKEFTE
+1 MKGNQLLRKEFKQ

-72 VGKGLVDNLKDNKS
+72 VGKGLVDNLKDNTS

-122 LLKDDPKP
+122 LLKDEPKP

-186 AEGANKL
+186 AEGASKL
-193 HDGSSELHDGSSKV
+193 HDGSNELHDGSSKV

-220 MKDGVQRL
+220 MKDGVQKL
-228 ADGSNKLVDGSG
+228 ADGSNKLQDGSG
-240 KVTNGLNTLNSKTG
+240 KVTAGLNTLNSKS
-254 EMQIGIGK
+254 GIGK
-262 LVDGSGKVTDGLHVL
+262 LQDGSGKVTD
-277 NSNAGIGKLV
+277 
-287 DGSGKVTDGLHVLNS
+287 
-302 NAGIGKLVDGSG
+302 
-314 KVTDGL
+314 
-320 HALNSNAGIGKLV
+320 
-333 DGSGQ
+333 
-338 VTNGLNTLNSKTS
+338 
-351 EMQTGIRKLVD
+351 
-362 GSGKVAA
+362 

-382 KGIGELRDGSEKV
+382 KGISELHDGSEKV
-395 TGGLNK
+395 TNGLSI
-401 LVSKSGE
+401 LVSKTDE
-408 LKTGTTDLS
+408 LKTGTTELS
-417 NGMGKLVE
+417 NGMEKLVG
-425 GQTQLEKGSQEIQK
+425 GQSQLEKGSQEIQK
-439 GLQDLNNNI
+439 GLQELNNKV
-448 QNSAAGLE
+448 QNSVAGLG
-456 EMQSKVPSI
+456 EMQLKVPSI

-487 QSTAGDAKTAAQDV
+487 QSTAGDAKNAAQDV

-516 EQLQPFITGAVKS
+516 EQLQPFITNAVKS
-529 AATVQKK
+529 TATVQQK

-557 IHQTTNGLQNK
+557 ISEKTSGMQSK
-568 LPNPAGMKAL
+568 MPNPEDVGNLTSGIK
-578 AGGVEKL
+578 KL

-590 EFVSKFHVF
+590 EFVSKFHGL
-599 GEGLDKAKIGA
+599 GEGLGNAKVGA
-610 DKLKDGSVQLID
+610 DRLKNGSGQLID
-622 GVTQL
+622 GVNQL
-627 QSGSGQVTGG
+627 FDGSGKVT
-637 LGMLSERANQ
+637 E
-647 MAGGVN
+647 
-653 QLVDGSSQVTGGLGT
+653 GLGT
-668 LSERANQMAGGI
+668 LSVGANQMAGGI

-694 GTLSVGVTK
+694 GTLSVGITK

-709 QVTGGL
+709 QVT
-715 DTLSVG
+715 
-721 VTKLADGSNQ
+721 
-731 VTGGL
+731 TG
-736 DTLSVGVSKLADGSS
+736 
-751 QVTGGLGTLSAGA
+751 
-764 NQMSGGITQL
+764 I
-774 ADGSGQVTTGLG
+774 G

-888 LLLSIVYPLRDTVSV
+888 LLLSIVYPLRDTVGV

-926 IVADVILL
+926 VVADVILL

-978 ITLIMQLTTSAGTFP
+978 ITLIIQLTTSAGTFP

-1027 FMWQNIGM
+1027 FMWQNIGI

-1045 GTIASLTLMH
+1045 GTIASLTWMH
-1055 KRQFKNVAE
+1055 KRQFKNIAE

>member
-1 MKWNQLLRKEFTE
+1 MMKGNQLLRKEFTQ

-72 VGKGLVDNLKDNKS
+72 VGKGLVDNLKDNTS

-159 VASTLTKTYAEKM
+159 VSSTLTKTYAEKM

-186 AEGANKL
+186 AEGASKL

-220 MKDGVQRL
+220 MKDGVQKL
-228 ADGSNKLVDGSG
+228 ADGSNKLQDGSG
-240 KVTNGLNTLNSKTG
+240 KVTAGLNTLNSKN
-254 EMQIGIGK
+254 GIGK
-262 LVDGSGKVTDGLHVL
+262 LQDGSGKVTDGL
-277 NSNAGIGKLV
+277 N
-287 DGSGKVTDGLHVLNS
+287 
-302 NAGIGKLVDGSG
+302 
-314 KVTDGL
+314 
-320 HALNSNAGIGKLV
+320 
-333 DGSGQ
+333 
-338 VTNGLNTLNSKTS
+338 
-351 EMQTGIRKLVD
+351 M
-362 GSGKVAA
+362 
-369 GLNTLNSKTGEMQ
+369 LNSKTGEMQ
-382 KGIGELRDGSEKV
+382 KGISELRDGSEKV
-395 TGGLNK
+395 TNGLSI
-401 LVSKSGE
+401 LVSKTGE
-408 LKTGTTDLS
+408 LQTGTTELS
-417 NGMGKLVE
+417 NGMEKLAG
-425 GQTQLEKGSQEIQK
+425 GQSQLEKGSQEIQK
-439 GLQDLNNNI
+439 GLQELNNKV
-448 QNSAAGLE
+448 QNSVAGLG

-465 LNTVNEKIDGAG
+465 LNTVTEKIDGSG
-477 ANVNQLNELT
+477 ENVNQLNELT
-487 QSTAGDAKTAAQDV
+487 QSTARDAKTAVQDV

-516 EQLQPFITGAVKS
+516 EQLQPFITNAVKS
-529 AATVQKK
+529 TATVQQK

-557 IHQTTNGLQNK
+557 ISEKTSGMQSK
-568 LPNPAGMKAL
+568 MPNPEEVGNLTSGIKT
-578 AGGVEKL
+578 L

-590 EFVSKFHVF
+590 EFVSKFHGL
-599 GEGLDKAKIGA
+599 GEGLGNAKVGA
-610 DKLKDGSVQLID
+610 DKLKNGSGQLID
-622 GVTQL
+622 GVNQL
-627 QSGSGQVTGG
+627 FDGSGK
-637 LGMLSERANQ
+637 
-647 MAGGVN
+647 
-653 QLVDGSSQVTGGLGT
+653 VTGGLGT
-668 LSERANQMAGGI
+668 LSVGANQMAGGI

-709 QVTGGL
+709 QVT
-715 DTLSVG
+715 
-721 VTKLADGSNQ
+721 
-731 VTGGL
+731 
-736 DTLSVGVSKLADGSS
+736 
-751 QVTGGLGTLSAGA
+751 
-764 NQMSGGITQL
+764 
-774 ADGSGQVTTGLG
+774 TGLG
-786 TLNGGLNKMSTGSTQ
+786 DLNGGLKKMSTGSTQ

-888 LLLSIVYPLRDTVSV
+888 LLLSIVYPLRDTVGI

-926 IVADVILL
+926 LVADVILL
-934 FGLGVEVQSIPYFI
+934 FGLGIEVQSILYFI

-968 FGDAGRFIAI
+968 FGDAGLFIAI
-978 ITLIMQLTTSAGTFP
+978 ITLIIQLTTSAGTFP

-1013 VSGLKAVVSSGDFD
+1013 VSGLKAVVSSGDFN
-1027 FMWQNIGM
+1027 FMWQNVGV

-1045 GTIASLTLMH
+1045 GTIASLTWMH
-1055 KRQFKNVAE
+1055 KRQFRNIAE
-1064 NQSVEA
+1064 N

>member
-1 MKWNQLLRKEFTE
+1 MKGNQLLRKEFTQ

-72 VGKGLVDNLKDNKS
+72 VGKGLVDNLKDNTS

-122 LLKDDPKP
+122 LLKDEPKP

-186 AEGANKL
+186 AEGASKL

-220 MKDGVQRL
+220 MKDGV
-228 ADGSNKLVDGSG
+228 GKLFDGSG
-240 KVTNGLNTLNSKTG
+240 KVTAGLNTLNSKTG

-287 DGSGKVTDGLHVLNS
+287 DGSGKVT
-302 NAGIGKLVDGSG
+302 
-314 KVTDGL
+314 
-320 HALNSNAGIGKLV
+320 
-333 DGSGQ
+333 
-338 VTNGLNTLNSKTS
+338 NGLNTLNSKTS
-351 EMQTGIRKLVD
+351 EMQTGVGKLVD
-362 GSGKVAA
+362 GSGKVTE
-369 GLNTLNSKTGEMQ
+369 GLNTLNNKTGEMQ
-382 KGIGELRDGSEKV
+382 KGIDELRDGSEKV

-417 NGMGKLVE
+417 NGMEQLVG
-425 GQTQLEKGSQEIQK
+425 GQSQLEGASQQIEK
-439 GLQDLNNNI
+439 GLEDLDRAVK
-448 QNSAAGLE
+448 NSAAGLK
-456 EMQSKVPSI
+456 EMQSKGPSI

-487 QSTAGDAKTAAQDV
+487 QSTAGDAKNAAQDV

-516 EQLQPFITGAVKS
+516 EQLQPFITNAVTS
-529 AATVQKK
+529 TATVQQK

-557 IHQTTNGLQNK
+557 INQKTGDGQSE
-568 LPNPAGMKAL
+568 LPNAAELQSLTAGIEQLSSAQK
-578 AGGVEKL
+578 GFVEKFQGYGAKL
-585 TNAQN
+585 NTAKEGANKFKN
-590 EFVSKFHVF
+590 ES
-599 GEGLDKAKIGA
+599 G
-610 DKLKDGSVQLID
+610 QLID
-622 GVTQL
+622 
-627 QSGSGQVTGG
+627 
-637 LGMLSERANQ
+637 A
-647 MAGGVN
+647 
-653 QLVDGSSQVTGGLGT
+653 
-668 LSERANQMAGGI
+668 I

-685 GSSQVTGGL
+685 GSGKVTGGL
-694 GTLSVGVTK
+694 GALSAG
-703 LADGSN
+703 AN
-709 QVTGGL
+709 QMAG
-715 DTLSVG
+715 
-721 VTKLADGSNQ
+721 
-731 VTGGL
+731 
-736 DTLSVGVSKLADGSS
+736 GVSKLADGSS
-751 QVTGGLGTLSAGA
+751 QVTGGLGQLSAGA
-764 NQMSGGITQL
+764 NQMAGGVNQL
-774 ADGSGQVTTGLG
+774 ADGSSQVTGGLDQLSAGVSKLADGSSQVTGGLGQLSVGANQMAGGVNQLAGGSGQVTTGLG
-786 TLNGGLNKMSTGSTQ
+786 ALSTGSTQ

-888 LLLSIVYPLRDTVSV
+888 LLLSIVYPLRDTVGV

-926 IVADVILL
+926 VVADIILL

-978 ITLIMQLTTSAGTFP
+978 ITLIIQLTTSAGTFP

-1013 VSGLKAVVSSGDFD
+1013 VSGLKAVVSSGDFN

-1045 GTIASLTLMH
+1045 GTIASLTWMH
-1055 KRQFKNVAE
+1055 KRQFRNIAE
-1064 NQSVEA
+1064 NQSIEA

>member
-1 MKWNQLLRKEFTE
+1 
-14 IIKSKKILIPIIAV
+14 
-28 LFVPILYAGMF
+28 
-39 LWAFW
+39 
-44 DPYKQLDD
+44 
-52 LPVAVVNLDKGA
+52 
-64 VFDGKPIE
+64 
-72 VGKGLVDNLKDNKS
+72 
-86 FKWEFVSEKEAKK
+86 
-99 GMEGRKYYMLVRIP
+99 
-113 DDFSSNATT
+113 
-122 LLKDDPKP
+122 
-130 LNLEYIPNESL
+130 
-141 NFLSSQIGGT
+141 
-151 AIEKIKGE
+151 
-159 VASTLTKTYAEKM
+159 
-172 FDSIQ
+172 
-177 DVSKGLADG
+177 
-186 AEGANKL
+186 
-193 HDGSSELHDGSSKV
+193 
-207 TDGLHTLQGKSGE
+207 
-220 MKDGVQRL
+220 
-228 ADGSNKLVDGSG
+228 
-240 KVTNGLNTLNSKTG
+240 
-254 EMQIGIGK
+254 
-262 LVDGSGKVTDGLHVL
+262 
-277 NSNAGIGKLV
+277 
-287 DGSGKVTDGLHVLNS
+287 
-302 NAGIGKLVDGSG
+302 
-314 KVTDGL
+314 
-320 HALNSNAGIGKLV
+320 
-333 DGSGQ
+333 
-338 VTNGLNTLNSKTS
+338 
-351 EMQTGIRKLVD
+351 
-362 GSGKVAA
+362 
-369 GLNTLNSKTGEMQ
+369 
-382 KGIGELRDGSEKV
+382 
-395 TGGLNK
+395 
-401 LVSKSGE
+401 
-408 LKTGTTDLS
+408 
-417 NGMGKLVE
+417 
-425 GQTQLEKGSQEIQK
+425 
-439 GLQDLNNNI
+439 
-448 QNSAAGLE
+448 
-456 EMQSKVPSI
+456 
-465 LNTVNEKIDGAG
+465 
-477 ANVNQLNELT
+477 
-487 QSTAGDAKTAAQDV
+487 
-501 ANLQKQIESLPKEYQ
+501 
-516 EQLQPFITGAVKS
+516 
-529 AATVQKK
+529 
-536 AAGVAGGTNKLNEEV
+536 
-551 KQLKGE
+551 
-557 IHQTTNGLQNK
+557 
-568 LPNPAGMKAL
+568 MKAL

-590 EFVSKFHVF
+590 EFVSKFHGF
-599 GEGLDKAKIGA
+599 GEGLDNAKIGA

-627 QSGSGQVTGG
+627 QSGSGKVTDG
-637 LGMLSERANQ
+637 LGQLS
-647 MAGGVN
+647 AGV
-653 QLVDGSSQVTGGLGT
+653 
-668 LSERANQMAGGI
+668 

-694 GTLSVGVTK
+694 GTLSVGVSK
-703 LADGSN
+703 LADGSG

-715 DTLSVG
+715 GTLS
-721 VTKLADGSNQ
+721 A
-731 VTGGL
+731 
-736 DTLSVGVSKLADGSS
+736 GVSKLADGSS
-751 QVTGGLGTLSAGA
+751 QVTGGLGTLSVGA
-764 NQMSGGITQL
+764 NQMAGGVNQL

-786 TLNGGLNKMSTGSTQ
+786 TLSTGSTQ

-859 VKTEKMAEVPNYGT
+859 VKTEKIAEVPNYGT

-888 LLLSIVYPLRDTVSV
+888 LLLSIVYPLRDTVGV

-1027 FMWQNIGM
+1027 FMWKNIGM

>member
-72 VGKGLVDNLKDNKS
+72 VGKGLVDNLKDNTS

-113 DDFSSNATT
+113 NDFSSNATT

-159 VASTLTKTYAEKM
+159 VSSTLTKTYAEKM

-220 MKDGVQRL
+220 MKGGV
-228 ADGSNKLVDGSG
+228 GKLFDGSG
-240 KVTNGLNTLNSKTG
+240 KVTAGLNTLNSKTG
-254 EMQIGIGK
+254 EMQTGIGK

-277 NSNAGIGKLV
+277 NSDAGIGKLV
-287 DGSGKVTDGLHVLNS
+287 DGSGKVT
-302 NAGIGKLVDGSG
+302 
-314 KVTDGL
+314 
-320 HALNSNAGIGKLV
+320 
-333 DGSGQ
+333 
-338 VTNGLNTLNSKTS
+338 NGLNTLNSKTD
-351 EMQTGIRKLVD
+351 EMK
-362 GSGKVAA
+362 
-369 GLNTLNSKTGEMQ
+369 
-382 KGIGELRDGSEKV
+382 KGISELHDGSEKV
-395 TGGLNK
+395 TNGLSI
-401 LVSKSGE
+401 LISKTGE
-408 LKTGTTDLS
+408 LKTGTTELS
-417 NGMGKLVE
+417 NGMEKLAG
-425 GQTQLEKGSQEIQK
+425 GQSQLEKVSQEIQK
-439 GLQDLNNNI
+439 GLQELNNKV
-448 QNSAAGLE
+448 QNSVAGLGD
-456 EMQSKVPSI
+456 MQLKVPAM

-477 ANVNQLNELT
+477 ANVNQLNEFT

-516 EQLQPFITGAVKS
+516 EQLQPFITSAVKS
-529 AATVQKK
+529 TTTVQQK

-557 IHQTTNGLQNK
+557 IGEKTSGMQSK
-568 LPNPAGMKAL
+568 MPNPEDVGNLTSGIK
-578 AGGVEKL
+578 KL

-590 EFVSKFHVF
+590 EFVSKFHGL
-599 GEGLDKAKIGA
+599 GEGLGNAKVGV
-610 DKLKDGSVQLID
+610 DRLKNGSGQLID
-622 GVTQL
+622 GVNQL
-627 QSGSGQVTGG
+627 FDGSGKVTEG
-637 LGMLSERANQ
+637 LGTLSVGANQ
-647 MAGGVN
+647 MAGGV
-653 QLVDGSSQVTGGLGT
+653 
-668 LSERANQMAGGI
+668 

-694 GTLSVGVTK
+694 GQLSVGVT
-703 LADGSN
+703 
-709 QVTGGL
+709 
-715 DTLSVG
+715 
-721 VTKLADGSNQ
+721 
-731 VTGGL
+731 
-736 DTLSVGVSKLADGSS
+736 KLADGSS
-751 QVTGGLGTLSAGA
+751 QVTGGLDTLSAGA
-764 NQMSGGITQL
+764 GQMSGGITQL
-774 ADGSGQVTTGLG
+774 ANGSGQVTTGLS
-786 TLNGGLNKMSTGSTQ
+786 TLSTGSTQ

-888 LLLSIVYPLRDTVSV
+888 LLLSIVYPLRDTVGV

-978 ITLIMQLTTSAGTFP
+978 ITLIIQLTTSAGTFP

-1013 VSGLKAVVSSGDFD
+1013 VSGLKAVVSSGDFN

>member
-72 VGKGLVDNLKDNKS
+72 VGKGLVDNLKDNTS

-113 DDFSSNATT
+113 NDFSSNATT

-159 VASTLTKTYAEKM
+159 VSSTLTKTYAEKM

-186 AEGANKL
+186 ADGSSKL
-193 HDGSSELHDGSSKV
+193 HDGSSELYDGSSKV

-220 MKDGVQRL
+220 MKDGAQKL

-240 KVTNGLNTLNSKTG
+240 KVAAGLNTLNGKTG

-262 LVDGSGKVTDGLHVL
+262 LVDGSGKVT
-277 NSNAGIGKLV
+277 
-287 DGSGKVTDGLHVLNS
+287 
-302 NAGIGKLVDGSG
+302 
-314 KVTDGL
+314 
-320 HALNSNAGIGKLV
+320 
-333 DGSGQ
+333 
-338 VTNGLNTLNSKTS
+338 NGLN
-351 EMQTGIRKLVD
+351 M
-362 GSGKVAA
+362 
-369 GLNTLNSKTGEMQ
+369 LNSKTGEMQ

-395 TGGLNK
+395 TNGLSI
-401 LVSKSGE
+401 LVSKTGE
-408 LKTGTTDLS
+408 LKTGTTELS
-417 NGMGKLVE
+417 NGMEKLAG
-425 GQTQLEKGSQEIQK
+425 GQSQLEKGSQEIQK
-439 GLQDLNNNI
+439 GLQELNNKV
-448 QNSAAGLE
+448 QNSVAGLG
-456 EMQSKVPSI
+456 EMQLKVPAI

-477 ANVNQLNELT
+477 ANVNQLNEFT
-487 QSTAGDAKTAAQDV
+487 QSIAGDAKNAAQDV

-516 EQLQPFITGAVKS
+516 EQLQPFITNAVKS
-529 AATVQKK
+529 TTTVQQK

-557 IHQTTNGLQNK
+557 ISEKTSGMQSK
-568 LPNPAGMKAL
+568 MPNPEDVGNLTSGIK
-578 AGGVEKL
+578 KL

-590 EFVSKFHVF
+590 EFVSKFHGL
-599 GEGLDKAKIGA
+599 GEGLGNAKVGV
-610 DKLKDGSVQLID
+610 DRLKNGSGPLID
-622 GVTQL
+622 GVNQL
-627 QSGSGQVTGG
+627 FDGSGKVTEG
-637 LGMLSERANQ
+637 LGTLSAGANQ
-647 MAGGVN
+647 MAGGV
-653 QLVDGSSQVTGGLGT
+653 
-668 LSERANQMAGGI
+668 

-694 GTLSVGVTK
+694 GTLSVGANQMAGGVNQ

-709 QVTGGL
+709 
-715 DTLSVG
+715 
-721 VTKLADGSNQ
+721 
-731 VTGGL
+731 
-736 DTLSVGVSKLADGSS
+736 
-751 QVTGGLGTLSAGA
+751 
-764 NQMSGGITQL
+764 
-774 ADGSGQVTTGLG
+774 QVTTGLG

-888 LLLSIVYPLRDTVSV
+888 LLLSIVYPLRDTVGV

-926 IVADVILL
+926 VVADIILL

-948 LFSIVTSLA
+948 IFSIVTSLA

-978 ITLIMQLTTSAGTFP
+978 ITLIIQLTTSAGTFP

-1013 VSGLKAVVSSGDFD
+1013 VSGLKAVVSSGDFN
-1027 FMWQNIGM
+1027 FMWQNVGI

-1045 GTIASLTLMH
+1045 GTIASLTWMH
-1055 KRQFKNVAE
+1055 KRQFRNIAE
-1064 NQSVEA
+1064 NQSIEA

>member
-72 VGKGLVDNLKDNKS
+72 VGKGLVDNLKDNTS

-159 VASTLTKTYAEKM
+159 VSSTLTKTYAEKM

-193 HDGSSELHDGSSKV
+193 QDGSSELHDGSSKV

-220 MKDGVQRL
+220 MKDGVGKL
-228 ADGSNKLVDGSG
+228 ADGSNKLMDGSGKVTAGLNTLNSKTGEMQIGVGKLLDGSG

-254 EMQIGIGK
+254 EMQTGIGK
-262 LVDGSGKVTDGLHVL
+262 LIDGSGKVT
-277 NSNAGIGKLV
+277 
-287 DGSGKVTDGLHVLNS
+287 
-302 NAGIGKLVDGSG
+302 
-314 KVTDGL
+314 
-320 HALNSNAGIGKLV
+320 
-333 DGSGQ
+333 
-338 VTNGLNTLNSKTS
+338 
-351 EMQTGIRKLVD
+351 
-362 GSGKVAA
+362 A

-382 KGIGELRDGSEKV
+382 KGIGELHDGSEKV

-417 NGMGKLVE
+417 NGMEQLVG
-425 GQTQLEKGSQEIQK
+425 GQRQLEEASQKIEK
-439 GLQDLNNNI
+439 GLQDLNSKVKS
-448 QNSAAGLE
+448 SAAALE
-456 EMQSKVPSI
+456 EMQSKGPSI
-465 LNTVNEKIDGAG
+465 LNTVHEKIDGAG

-487 QSTAGDAKTAAQDV
+487 QSTAGDAKNAAQDV

-516 EQLQPFITGAVKS
+516 EQLQPFITNAVKNT
-529 AATVQKK
+529 ATVQQK

-557 IHQTTNGLQNK
+557 IDQKTSDTQNK
-568 LPNPAGMKAL
+568 LPDT
-578 AGGVEKL
+578 EKL
-585 TNAQN
+585 DSLTDNIEKLASIQKGFVGNFQGFGKNLNAAKEGANQFKN
-590 EFVSKFHVF
+590 ES
-599 GEGLDKAKIGA
+599 G
-610 DKLKDGSVQLID
+610 QLID
-622 GVTQL
+622 AINQL
-627 QSGSGQVTGG
+627 ADGSGKVTGG
-637 LGMLSERANQ
+637 LGALSAGANQ
-647 MAGGVN
+647 MAGGV
-653 QLVDGSSQVTGGLGT
+653 
-668 LSERANQMAGGI
+668 

-694 GTLSVGVTK
+694 GTLSVG
-703 LADGSN
+703 AN
-709 QVTGGL
+709 QMAGG
-715 DTLSVG
+715 V
-721 VTKLADGSNQ
+721 NQ
-731 VTGGL
+731 
-736 DTLSVGVSKLADGSS
+736 LADGSS
-751 QVTGGLGTLSAGA
+751 QVTGGLGTLSVGA
-764 NQMSGGITQL
+764 NQMAGGVNQL
-774 ADGSGQVTTGLG
+774 ADGSNQVTTGLG
-786 TLNGGLNKMSTGSTQ
+786 TLNGGLNQMSTGSTQ

-888 LLLSIVYPLRDTVSV
+888 LLLSIVYPLRDTVGV

-978 ITLIMQLTTSAGTFP
+978 ITLIIQLTTSAGTFP

-1013 VSGLKAVVSSGDFD
+1013 VSGLKAVVSSGDFN
-1027 FMWQNIGM
+1027 FMWQNVGV

-1045 GTIASLTLMH
+1045 GTIASLTWMH
-1055 KRQFKNVAE
+1055 KRQFRNIAE
-1064 NQSVEA
+1064 NQSIEA

>member
-1 MKWNQLLRKEFTE
+1 MKWHKLLSKEFAE

-44 DPYKQLDD
+44 DPYEQLDD

-64 VFDGKPIE
+64 ELDGKPIE

-86 FKWEFVSEKEAKK
+86 FKWEFVSEKEAKE

-159 VASTLTKTYAEKM
+159 VSSTLTKTYAEKM
-172 FDSIQ
+172 FDSIK

-186 AEGANKL
+186 ADGANKL
-193 HDGSSELHDGSSKV
+193 HDGAGELHDGSSKV
-207 TDGLHTLQGKSGE
+207 TDGLYTLQGKSGE
-220 MKDGVQRL
+220 MKDGVQKL
-228 ADGSNKLVDGSG
+228 ADGSNKLQDGSG

-254 EMQIGIGK
+254 EMQ
-262 LVDGSGKVTDGLHVL
+262 
-277 NSNAGIGKLV
+277 AGIGKLQ
-287 DGSGKVTDGLHVLNS
+287 DGSQKVT
-302 NAGIGKLVDGSG
+302 
-314 KVTDGL
+314 
-320 HALNSNAGIGKLV
+320 
-333 DGSGQ
+333 
-338 VTNGLNTLNSKTS
+338 
-351 EMQTGIRKLVD
+351 
-362 GSGKVAA
+362 A
-369 GLNTLNSKTGEMQ
+369 GLNTLVSKTGEL
-382 KGIGELRDGSEKV
+382 KAGTSELA
-395 TGGLNK
+395 TGMEK
-401 LVSKSGE
+401 LVG
-408 LKTGTTDLS
+408 
-417 NGMGKLVE
+417 
-425 GQTQLEKGSQEIQK
+425 GQSQLEEGSQKIEK
-439 GLQDLNNNI
+439 GLQELNSTVK
-448 QNSAAGLE
+448 NSVAGLDG
-456 EMQSKVPSI
+456 MQSKVPSI
-465 LNTVNEKIDGAG
+465 LNTVNQKIDGAG
-477 ANVNQLNELT
+477 ENVNQLNEFT

-516 EQLQPFITGAVKS
+516 EQLQPYITNAAKS
-529 AATVQKK
+529 TATVQQK
-536 AAGVAGGTNKLNEEV
+536 AIGVAGGTNKLNEEV

-557 IHQTTNGLQNK
+557 INQTTSEMQNK
-568 LPNPAGMKAL
+568 LPNSE
-578 AGGVEKL
+578 GVKTLTNGIEKL
-585 TNAQN
+585 MNAQN
-590 EFVSKFHVF
+590 EFVSKFHGF
-599 GEGLDKAKIGA
+599 GEGLSNAKVGV
-610 DKLKDGSVQLID
+610 DKLNNGSGQLID

-627 QSGSGQVTGG
+627 
-637 LGMLSERANQ
+637 
-647 MAGGVN
+647 
-653 QLVDGSSQVTGGLGT
+653 
-668 LSERANQMAGGI
+668 
-680 NQLAD
+680 AD
-685 GSSQVTGGL
+685 GSSKVTGGL
-694 GTLSVGVTK
+694 GTLSV
-703 LADGSN
+703 
-709 QVTGGL
+709 
-715 DTLSVG
+715 
-721 VTKLADGSNQ
+721 
-731 VTGGL
+731 
-736 DTLSVGVSKLADGSS
+736 
-751 QVTGGLGTLSAGA
+751 GA

-774 ADGSGQVTTGLG
+774 ADGSSQVTTGLG

-809 ADGSGKVTDGLVKV
+809 TDGSGKVTDGLVKV
-823 NDGSGELAEKLG
+823 NDGSGTLAEKLG

-859 VKTEKMAEVPNYGT
+859 VKTEKLAEVPNYGT

-888 LLLSIVYPLRDTVSV
+888 LLLSIVYPLRDTVGV

-957 FIALIQCLVTA
+957 FISLIQCLVTA

-978 ITLIMQLTTSAGTFP
+978 ITLIIQLTTSAGTFP

-1001 QPFNAWLPMTYS
+1001 QPFHAWLPMTYS
-1013 VSGLKAVVSSGDFD
+1013 VSGFKAVVSSGDFN
-1027 FMWQNIGM
+1027 FMWQNIGI

-1040 VVLSL
+1040 VLLSL
-1045 GTIASLTLMH
+1045 GTIASLTWMH
-1055 KRQFKNVAE
+1055 KRRFRNIAE

>member
-1 MKWNQLLRKEFTE
+1 MKGNQLLRKEFTE

-122 LLKDDPKP
+122 LLKDNPKP

-151 AIEKIKGE
+151 AIEKIKTE
-159 VASTLTKTYAEKM
+159 VSSTLTKTYAEKM
-172 FDSIQ
+172 FDSIK

-186 AEGANKL
+186 AEGASKL

-220 MKDGVQRL
+220 MKDGVQKL
-228 ADGSNKLVDGSG
+228 ADGSNKLVDGSGKVTNGLNVLNSKTGEMQVGIGKLVDGSGKVTNGLNTLNSKTGEMQIGIGKLVDGSG

-287 DGSGKVTDGLHVLNS
+287 DGSGKVTDGLHALNS

-333 DGSGQ
+333 DGSGK
-338 VTNGLNTLNSKTS
+338 VTDGLNTLNSKT
-351 EMQTGIRKLVD
+351 
-362 GSGKVAA
+362 
-369 GLNTLNSKTGEMQ
+369 
-382 KGIGELRDGSEKV
+382 GELRDGSEKV

-425 GQTQLEKGSQEIQK
+425 GQSQLEEGSQAIQK
-439 GLQDLNNNI
+439 GLQELNSNV
-448 QNSAAGLE
+448 QKSAAGLE

-487 QSTAGDAKTAAQDV
+487 QSTAGDAKNAAQEV

-516 EQLQPFITGAVKS
+516 EQLQPFVTSAVKS
-529 AATVQKK
+529 TATVQQK

-551 KQLKGE
+551 KQVKVE

-568 LPNPAGMKAL
+568 LPNPAGIKTL
-578 AGGVEKL
+578 AGGIEKL

-590 EFVSKFHVF
+590 EFVSKFHGF
-599 GEGLDKAKIGA
+599 GEGLDNAKIGA

-627 QSGSGQVTGG
+627 QSGSGKVTAG
-637 LGMLSERANQ
+637 LGQLS
-647 MAGGVN
+647 AGV
-653 QLVDGSSQVTGGLGT
+653 
-668 LSERANQMAGGI
+668 

-685 GSSQVTGGL
+685 GSGQVTDGLGTLSVGVSKLADGSGQVTGGL

-703 LADGSN
+703 LADGSG

-715 DTLSVG
+715 G
-721 VTKLADGSNQ
+721 
-731 VTGGL
+731 
-736 DTLSVGVSKLADGSS
+736 TLSVGVSKLADGSG
-751 QVTGGLGTLSAGA
+751 QVTDGLGTLSVGA
-764 NQMSGGITQL
+764 NQMAGGVNQL

-786 TLNGGLNKMSTGSTQ
+786 TLNGGLNQMSNGSTQ

-888 LLLSIVYPLRDTVSV
+888 LLLSIVYPLRDTVGV

>member
-1 MKWNQLLRKEFTE
+1 MKGNQLLRKEFTE

-122 LLKDDPKP
+122 LLKDNPKP

-220 MKDGVQRL
+220 MKDGVQKL

-254 EMQIGIGK
+254 EMQTGIGK
-262 LVDGSGKVTDGLHVL
+262 LQDGSQKVT
-277 NSNAGIGKLV
+277 
-287 DGSGKVTDGLHVLNS
+287 
-302 NAGIGKLVDGSG
+302 
-314 KVTDGL
+314 
-320 HALNSNAGIGKLV
+320 
-333 DGSGQ
+333 
-338 VTNGLNTLNSKTS
+338 
-351 EMQTGIRKLVD
+351 
-362 GSGKVAA
+362 A
-369 GLNTLNSKTGEMQ
+369 GLNTLVN
-382 KGIGELRDGSEKV
+382 
-395 TGGLNK
+395 
-401 LVSKSGE
+401 KSGE
-408 LKTGTTDLS
+408 LKTGTNELAA
-417 NGMGKLVE
+417 GMEQLVG
-425 GQTQLEKGSQEIQK
+425 GQSQLEGVSQKIEK
-439 GLQDLNNNI
+439 GLQELDSKVKS
-448 QNSAAGLE
+448 SAAGLE
-456 EMQSKVPSI
+456 EMQAKVPTI
-465 LNTVNEKIDGAG
+465 LNKVNEKIDGAEK
-477 ANVNQLNELT
+477 NVNQLNGFT
-487 QSTAGDAKTAAQDV
+487 QSTAGDAKNAAQDV

-516 EQLQPFITGAVKS
+516 EQLQPYITNAAKS
-529 AATVQKK
+529 TATVQQK
-536 AAGVAGGTNKLNEEV
+536 VAVVSGGTKKLNEEV
-551 KQLKGE
+551 NQLKGE
-557 IHQTTNGLQNK
+557 INQKASEMQNK
-568 LPNPAGMKAL
+568 LPNS
-578 AGGVEKL
+578 GGINTLTDGITKL
-585 TNAQN
+585 MNAQN
-590 EFVSKFHVF
+590 QFVSKFHGF
-599 GEGLDKAKIGA
+599 GEGLNNAKVGVN
-610 DKLKDGSVQLID
+610 KLNKGSDQLID

-627 QSGSGQVTGG
+627 
-637 LGMLSERANQ
+637 
-647 MAGGVN
+647 
-653 QLVDGSSQVTGGLGT
+653 
-668 LSERANQMAGGI
+668 
-680 NQLAD
+680 AD
-685 GSSQVTGGL
+685 GSS
-694 GTLSVGVTK
+694 K
-703 LADGSN
+703 
-709 QVTGGL
+709 
-715 DTLSVG
+715 
-721 VTKLADGSNQ
+721 
-731 VTGGL
+731 
-736 DTLSVGVSKLADGSS
+736 
-751 QVTGGLGTLSAGA
+751 VTGGLGTLSAGA

-774 ADGSGQVTTGLG
+774 VDGSSQVTTGLG
-786 TLNGGLNKMSTGSTQ
+786 TLNGGLNQMSTGSTQ

-840 TGEVKG
+840 TDEVKG

-859 VKTEKMAEVPNYGT
+859 VKTEKIAEVPNYGT

-888 LLLSIVYPLRDTVSV
+888 LLLSIVYPLRDTVGV

>member
-1 MKWNQLLRKEFTE
+1 MKGNQLLRKEFTQ

-72 VGKGLVDNLKDNKS
+72 VGKGLVDNLKDNTS

-122 LLKDDPKP
+122 LLKDEPKP

-186 AEGANKL
+186 AEGASKL
-193 HDGSSELHDGSSKV
+193 HDGSNELHDGSSKV

-220 MKDGVQRL
+220 MKDGVQKL
-228 ADGSNKLVDGSG
+228 ADGSNKLQDGSG
-240 KVTNGLNTLNSKTG
+240 KVTAGLNTLNSKS
-254 EMQIGIGK
+254 GIGK
-262 LVDGSGKVTDGLHVL
+262 LQDGSGKVTD
-277 NSNAGIGKLV
+277 
-287 DGSGKVTDGLHVLNS
+287 
-302 NAGIGKLVDGSG
+302 
-314 KVTDGL
+314 
-320 HALNSNAGIGKLV
+320 
-333 DGSGQ
+333 
-338 VTNGLNTLNSKTS
+338 
-351 EMQTGIRKLVD
+351 
-362 GSGKVAA
+362 

-382 KGIGELRDGSEKV
+382 KGISELHDGSEKV
-395 TGGLNK
+395 TNGLSI
-401 LVSKSGE
+401 LVSKTGE
-408 LKTGTTDLS
+408 LKTGTTELS
-417 NGMGKLVE
+417 NGMEKLVG
-425 GQTQLEKGSQEIQK
+425 GQSQLEKGSQEIQK
-439 GLQDLNNNI
+439 GLQELNNKV
-448 QNSAAGLE
+448 QNSVAGLG
-456 EMQSKVPSI
+456 EMQLKVPSI

-487 QSTAGDAKTAAQDV
+487 QSTAGDAKNAAQDV

-516 EQLQPFITGAVKS
+516 EQLQPFITNAVKS
-529 AATVQKK
+529 TATVQQK
-536 AAGVAGGTNKLNEEV
+536 AAGVAGGTNKLNEEL

-557 IHQTTNGLQNK
+557 ISEKTSGMQSK
-568 LPNPAGMKAL
+568 MPNPEDVGNLTSGIK
-578 AGGVEKL
+578 KL

-590 EFVSKFHVF
+590 EFVSKFHGL
-599 GEGLDKAKIGA
+599 GEGLGNAKVGA
-610 DKLKDGSVQLID
+610 DRLKNGSGQLID
-622 GVTQL
+622 GVNQL
-627 QSGSGQVTGG
+627 FDGSGKVT
-637 LGMLSERANQ
+637 E
-647 MAGGVN
+647 
-653 QLVDGSSQVTGGLGT
+653 GLGT
-668 LSERANQMAGGI
+668 LSVGANQMAGGI

-694 GTLSVGVTK
+694 GTLSVGITK

-709 QVTGGL
+709 QVT
-715 DTLSVG
+715 
-721 VTKLADGSNQ
+721 
-731 VTGGL
+731 TG
-736 DTLSVGVSKLADGSS
+736 
-751 QVTGGLGTLSAGA
+751 
-764 NQMSGGITQL
+764 I
-774 ADGSGQVTTGLG
+774 G

-888 LLLSIVYPLRDTVSV
+888 LLLSIVYPLRDTVGV

-926 IVADVILL
+926 VVADVILL

-978 ITLIMQLTTSAGTFP
+978 ITLIIQLTTSAGTFP

-1027 FMWQNIGM
+1027 FMWQNIGI

-1045 GTIASLTLMH
+1045 GTIASLTWMH
-1055 KRQFKNVAE
+1055 KRQFKNIAE

>member
-72 VGKGLVDNLKDNKS
+72 VGKGLVDNLKDNTS
-86 FKWEFVSEKEAKK
+86 FKWEFVSEKEAEK

-159 VASTLTKTYAEKM
+159 VSSTLTKTYAEKM

-220 MKDGVQRL
+220 MKDGAQKL

-254 EMQIGIGK
+254 EMQTGIGK
-262 LVDGSGKVTDGLHVL
+262 LQDGSQKVT
-277 NSNAGIGKLV
+277 
-287 DGSGKVTDGLHVLNS
+287 
-302 NAGIGKLVDGSG
+302 
-314 KVTDGL
+314 
-320 HALNSNAGIGKLV
+320 
-333 DGSGQ
+333 
-338 VTNGLNTLNSKTS
+338 
-351 EMQTGIRKLVD
+351 
-362 GSGKVAA
+362 A
-369 GLNTLNSKTGEMQ
+369 GLNTLVN
-382 KGIGELRDGSEKV
+382 
-395 TGGLNK
+395 
-401 LVSKSGE
+401 KSGE
-408 LKTGTTDLS
+408 LKTGTNELAA
-417 NGMGKLVE
+417 GMEQLIG
-425 GQTQLEKGSQEIQK
+425 GQSQLEGVSQKIEK
-439 GLQDLNNNI
+439 GLQELDSKVKS
-448 QNSAAGLE
+448 SAAGLE
-456 EMQSKVPSI
+456 EMQAKVPTI
-465 LNTVNEKIDGAG
+465 LNKVNEKIDGAEK
-477 ANVNQLNELT
+477 NVNQLNGFT
-487 QSTAGDAKTAAQDV
+487 QSTAGDAKNAAQDV

-516 EQLQPFITGAVKS
+516 EQLQPYITNAAKS
-529 AATVQKK
+529 TATVQQK
-536 AAGVAGGTNKLNEEV
+536 VAVVSGGTKTLNEEV
-551 KQLKGE
+551 NQLKGE
-557 IHQTTNGLQNK
+557 INQKASEMQNK
-568 LPNPAGMKAL
+568 LPNS
-578 AGGVEKL
+578 GGINTLTDGITKL
-585 TNAQN
+585 MNAQN
-590 EFVSKFHVF
+590 QFVSKFHGF
-599 GEGLDKAKIGA
+599 GEGLNNAKVGVN
-610 DKLKDGSVQLID
+610 KLNKGSDQLID

-627 QSGSGQVTGG
+627 
-637 LGMLSERANQ
+637 
-647 MAGGVN
+647 
-653 QLVDGSSQVTGGLGT
+653 
-668 LSERANQMAGGI
+668 
-680 NQLAD
+680 AD
-685 GSSQVTGGL
+685 GSS
-694 GTLSVGVTK
+694 K
-703 LADGSN
+703 
-709 QVTGGL
+709 
-715 DTLSVG
+715 
-721 VTKLADGSNQ
+721 
-731 VTGGL
+731 
-736 DTLSVGVSKLADGSS
+736 
-751 QVTGGLGTLSAGA
+751 VTGGLGTLSAGA

-774 ADGSGQVTTGLG
+774 VDGSSQVTTGLG
-786 TLNGGLNKMSTGSTQ
+786 TLNGGLNQMSTGSTQ

-888 LLLSIVYPLRDTVSV
+888 LLLSIVYPLRDTVGV

-978 ITLIMQLTTSAGTFP
+978 ITLIIQLTTSAGTFP

-1013 VSGLKAVVSSGDFD
+1013 VSGLKAVVSSGDFN

>member
-1 MKWNQLLRKEFTE
+1 MKGNQLLRKEFTQ

-113 DDFSSNATT
+113 DNFSSNATT

-159 VASTLTKTYAEKM
+159 VSSTLTKTYAEKM

-220 MKDGVQRL
+220 MKDGVQKL

-240 KVTNGLNTLNSKTG
+240 KVTVGLNTLNGKTG

-262 LVDGSGKVTDGLHVL
+262 LLDGSGK
-277 NSNAGIGKLV
+277 
-287 DGSGKVTDGLHVLNS
+287 
-302 NAGIGKLVDGSG
+302 
-314 KVTDGL
+314 
-320 HALNSNAGIGKLV
+320 
-333 DGSGQ
+333 

-351 EMQTGIRKLVD
+351 EMQTGIGKLVD
-362 GSGKVAA
+362 GSGKVTD

-382 KGIGELRDGSEKV
+382 KGIGELHDGSEKV
-395 TGGLNK
+395 TGGLNQ

-417 NGMGKLVE
+417 NGMGKLAE
-425 GQTQLEKGSQEIQK
+425 GQSQLEKWSQEIQK
-439 GLQDLNNNI
+439 GLQDLNSNV
-448 QNSAAGLE
+448 QKSAAVLE
-456 EMQSKVPSI
+456 EMQSKGPSI
-465 LNTVNEKIDGAG
+465 LNTVNEKIDGAE
-477 ANVNQLNELT
+477 ANVNQLNEFT
-487 QSTAGDAKTAAQDV
+487 QSTAGDAKNAAQDV

-516 EQLQPFITGAVKS
+516 EQLQPFITSAVKNT
-529 AATVQKK
+529 ATVQQK

-557 IHQTTNGLQNK
+557 IDQKTGDGQSK
-568 LPNPAGMKAL
+568 LPNPAELKSLTVGIDQLSSAQK
-578 AGGVEKL
+578 GFVEKFQGFGAKL
-585 TNAQN
+585 NTAKEGANKFKN
-590 EFVSKFHVF
+590 ES
-599 GEGLDKAKIGA
+599 G
-610 DKLKDGSVQLID
+610 QLID
-622 GVTQL
+622 AINQL
-627 QSGSGQVTGG
+627 ADGSGKVTGG
-637 LGMLSERANQ
+637 L
-647 MAGGVN
+647 
-653 QLVDGSSQVTGGLGT
+653 DT
-668 LSERANQMAGGI
+668 LSAGANQMAGGI

-694 GTLSVGVTK
+694 GTLSAGANQMAGGV
-703 LADGSN
+703 N
-709 QVTGGL
+709 Q
-715 DTLSVG
+715 
-721 VTKLADGSNQ
+721 
-731 VTGGL
+731 
-736 DTLSVGVSKLADGSS
+736 LADGSS
-751 QVTGGLGTLSAGA
+751 QVTGGLGTLSVGA
-764 NQMSGGITQL
+764 NQMTGGVNQL

-823 NDGSGELAEKLG
+823 NDGSGELAKKLG

-888 LLLSIVYPLRDTVSV
+888 LLLSIVYPLRDTVGV

-926 IVADVILL
+926 VVADVILL

-978 ITLIMQLTTSAGTFP
+978 ITLIIQLTTSAGTFP

-1013 VSGLKAVVSSGDFD
+1013 VSGLKAVVSSGDFN
-1027 FMWQNIGM
+1027 FMWQNVGI

-1045 GTIASLTLMH
+1045 GTIASLTWMH
-1055 KRQFKNVAE
+1055 KRQFRNIAE

>member
-1 MKWNQLLRKEFTE
+1 MKGNQLLRKEFTE

-122 LLKDDPKP
+122 LLKDNPKP

-151 AIEKIKGE
+151 AIEKIKTE
-159 VASTLTKTYAEKM
+159 VSSTLTKIYAEKM
-172 FDSIQ
+172 FDSIK

-186 AEGANKL
+186 AEGASKL

-220 MKDGVQRL
+220 IQTGV
-228 ADGSNKLVDGSG
+228 GKLFDGSG
-240 KVTNGLNTLNSKTG
+240 KVTAGLNTLNSKTG

-262 LVDGSGKVTDGLHVL
+262 LVDGSGKVTNGLNTL
-277 NSNAGIGKLV
+277 NSKTSEMQAGIGKLV
-287 DGSGKVTDGLHVLNS
+287 DGSGKVTD
-302 NAGIGKLVDGSG
+302 
-314 KVTDGL
+314 
-320 HALNSNAGIGKLV
+320 
-333 DGSGQ
+333 
-338 VTNGLNTLNSKTS
+338 
-351 EMQTGIRKLVD
+351 
-362 GSGKVAA
+362 

-382 KGIGELRDGSEKV
+382 KGIGELHDGSEKV

-417 NGMGKLVE
+417 NGMEQLVG
-425 GQTQLEKGSQEIQK
+425 GQNQLEVASQKIEK
-439 GLQDLNNNI
+439 GLQDLNSKVKS
-448 QNSAAGLE
+448 SAAGLE
-456 EMQSKVPSI
+456 EIQSKGPSI

-487 QSTAGDAKTAAQDV
+487 QSTAGDAKNAAQEV

-516 EQLQPFITGAVKS
+516 EQLQPFITSAVKS
-529 AATVQKK
+529 TATVQQK

-551 KQLKGE
+551 KQLKSE
-557 IHQTTNGLQNK
+557 INQKTGDGQRK
-568 LPNPAGMKAL
+568 LPNAAELQSLTAGIEQLSSAQK
-578 AGGVEKL
+578 GFVEKFQGFGAKL
-585 TNAQN
+585 NTAKEGANKFKN
-590 EFVSKFHVF
+590 ES
-599 GEGLDKAKIGA
+599 G
-610 DKLKDGSVQLID
+610 QLID
-622 GVTQL
+622 AINQL
-627 QSGSGQVTGG
+627 ADGSGQVTTG
-637 LGMLSERANQ
+637 LDTLSAGANQ
-647 MAGGVN
+647 MAGGV
-653 QLVDGSSQVTGGLGT
+653 
-668 LSERANQMAGGI
+668 

-694 GTLSVGVTK
+694 G
-703 LADGSN
+703 
-709 QVTGGL
+709 Q
-715 DTLSVG
+715 
-721 VTKLADGSNQ
+721 
-731 VTGGL
+731 
-736 DTLSVGVSKLADGSS
+736 
-751 QVTGGLGTLSAGA
+751 LSAGA
-764 NQMSGGITQL
+764 NQMAGGVNQL

-786 TLNGGLNKMSTGSTQ
+786 TLSNGSTQ

-823 NDGSGELAEKLG
+823 NDGSSELAEKLG

-888 LLLSIVYPLRDTVSV
+888 LLLSIVYPLRDTVGV

-948 LFSIVTSLA
+948 LFSIITSLA

>member
-1 MKWNQLLRKEFTE
+1 MKGNQLLRKEFTQ

-72 VGKGLVDNLKDNKS
+72 VGKGLVDNLKDNTS

-122 LLKDDPKP
+122 LLKDEPKP

-186 AEGANKL
+186 AEGASKL

-220 MKDGVQRL
+220 MKDGVGKL

-240 KVTNGLNTLNSKTG
+240 KVTAGLNTLNSKTG
-254 EMQIGIGK
+254 EMQVGIGK
-262 LVDGSGKVTDGLHVL
+262 LQDGSQKVTV
-277 NSNAGIGKLV
+277 
-287 DGSGKVTDGLHVLNS
+287 
-302 NAGIGKLVDGSG
+302 
-314 KVTDGL
+314 
-320 HALNSNAGIGKLV
+320 
-333 DGSGQ
+333 
-338 VTNGLNTLNSKTS
+338 GLNTLNSKTG
-351 EMQTGIRKLVD
+351 EMQTGIGKLID
-362 GSGKVAA
+362 GSRKVTD

-382 KGIGELRDGSEKV
+382 KGIGELHDGSEKV

-417 NGMGKLVE
+417 NGMEQLVG
-425 GQTQLEKGSQEIQK
+425 GQSQLEVASQKIEK
-439 GLQDLNNNI
+439 GLQDLNSKVKS
-448 QNSAAGLE
+448 SAAGLG
-456 EMQSKVPSI
+456 EMQSKG
-465 LNTVNEKIDGAG
+465 NTVNEKIDEAG

-487 QSTAGDAKTAAQDV
+487 QSTAGDAKNAAQDV

-516 EQLQPFITGAVKS
+516 EQLQPFITSAVKNT
-529 AATVQKK
+529 ATVQQK

-557 IHQTTNGLQNK
+557 INQKTSDGQSK
-568 LPNPAGMKAL
+568 LPNAAELQSLTVGIERLSSAQT
-578 AGGVEKL
+578 GFVEKFQGFGVKL
-585 TNAQN
+585 NNAKEGANTFKN
-590 EFVSKFHVF
+590 ES
-599 GEGLDKAKIGA
+599 G
-610 DKLKDGSVQLID
+610 QLID
-622 GVTQL
+622 AINQL
-627 QSGSGQVTGG
+627 ADGSDKVTGG
-637 LGMLSERANQ
+637 LGALSAGANQ

-653 QLVDGSSQVTGGLGT
+653 QLANGSSQVTGGLGT
-668 LSERANQMAGGI
+668 LSTGANQMAGGV

-694 GTLSVGVTK
+694 GTLSVGANQMAGGVNQ

-709 QVTGGL
+709 
-715 DTLSVG
+715 
-721 VTKLADGSNQ
+721 
-731 VTGGL
+731 
-736 DTLSVGVSKLADGSS
+736 
-751 QVTGGLGTLSAGA
+751 
-764 NQMSGGITQL
+764 
-774 ADGSGQVTTGLG
+774 QVTTGLG
-786 TLNGGLNKMSTGSTQ
+786 TLNGGLNQMSTGSTQ

-809 ADGSGKVTDGLVKV
+809 ADGSGKVTDGLMKV

-888 LLLSIVYPLRDTVSV
+888 LLLSIVYPLRDTVGV

-926 IVADVILL
+926 VVADVILL

-978 ITLIMQLTTSAGTFP
+978 ITLIIQLTTSAGTFP

-1027 FMWQNIGM
+1027 FMWQNVGV
-1035 LMIFI
+1035 LMISI

-1045 GTIASLTLMH
+1045 GTIASLTWMH
-1055 KRQFKNVAE
+1055 KRQFKNIAE

>member
-1 MKWNQLLRKEFTE
+1 MKGNQLLRKEFTQ

-72 VGKGLVDNLKDNKS
+72 VGKGLVDNLKDNTS

-122 LLKDDPKP
+122 LLKDEPKP

-186 AEGANKL
+186 AEGASKL
-193 HDGSSELHDGSSKV
+193 HDGSNELHDGSSKV

-220 MKDGVQRL
+220 MKDGVQKL
-228 ADGSNKLVDGSG
+228 ADGSNKLQDGSGKVTAGLNTLNSKNGIGKLQDGSGKVTDGLNMLNSKTGEMQTGIGKLVDGSG

-254 EMQIGIGK
+254 E
-262 LVDGSGKVTDGLHVL
+262 
-277 NSNAGIGKLV
+277 
-287 DGSGKVTDGLHVLNS
+287 
-302 NAGIGKLVDGSG
+302 
-314 KVTDGL
+314 
-320 HALNSNAGIGKLV
+320 
-333 DGSGQ
+333 
-338 VTNGLNTLNSKTS
+338 
-351 EMQTGIRKLVD
+351 
-362 GSGKVAA
+362 
-369 GLNTLNSKTGEMQ
+369 
-382 KGIGELRDGSEKV
+382 LRDGSEKV
-395 TGGLNK
+395 TDGLNK

-408 LKTGTTDLS
+408 LQTGTTDLS
-417 NGMGKLVE
+417 NGMGKLAE
-425 GQTQLEKGSQEIQK
+425 GQSQLEKGSQEIQK
-439 GLQDLNNNI
+439 GLQELNSNV
-448 QNSAAGLE
+448 QKSAGALA

-477 ANVNQLNELT
+477 ANVNQLNEFT

-516 EQLQPFITGAVKS
+516 EQLQPFVTSAVKS
-529 AATVQKK
+529 TATVQQK

-557 IHQTTNGLQNK
+557 ISEKTSGMQSK
-568 LPNPAGMKAL
+568 MPNPEDVGNLTSGIK
-578 AGGVEKL
+578 KL

-590 EFVSKFHVF
+590 EFVSKFQGL
-599 GEGLDKAKIGA
+599 GEGLGNAKVGV
-610 DKLKDGSVQLID
+610 DKLKNGSVQLID

-627 QSGSGQVTGG
+627 QSGSGKVTAG
-637 LGMLSERANQ
+637 LGQLSAGANQ
-647 MAGGVN
+647 LA
-653 QLVDGSSQVTGGLGT
+653 DGSNQVTGGLGT
-668 LSERANQMAGGI
+668 LSVGANQMAGGI

-709 QVTGGL
+709 QVT
-715 DTLSVG
+715 
-721 VTKLADGSNQ
+721 
-731 VTGGL
+731 
-736 DTLSVGVSKLADGSS
+736 
-751 QVTGGLGTLSAGA
+751 
-764 NQMSGGITQL
+764 
-774 ADGSGQVTTGLG
+774 TGLG
-786 TLNGGLNKMSTGSTQ
+786 NLNGGLNQMSTGSTQ

-888 LLLSIVYPLRDTVSV
+888 LLLSIVYPLRDTVGV

-978 ITLIMQLTTSAGTFP
+978 ITLIIQLTTSAGTFP

-1013 VSGLKAVVSSGDFD
+1013 VSGLKAVVSSGDFN
-1027 FMWQNIGM
+1027 FMWQNVGV

-1045 GTIASLTLMH
+1045 GTIASLTWMH
-1055 KRQFKNVAE
+1055 KRQFRNIAE
-1064 NQSVEA
+1064 NQSIEA

>member
-1 MKWNQLLRKEFTE
+1 MKWHKLLSKEFAE

-44 DPYKQLDD
+44 DPYEQLDD

-64 VFDGKPIE
+64 ELDGKPIE

-86 FKWEFVSEKEAKK
+86 FKWEFVSEREAKE

-159 VASTLTKTYAEKM
+159 VSSTLTKTYAEKM

-220 MKDGVQRL
+220 IQTGV
-228 ADGSNKLVDGSG
+228 GKLFDGSG
-240 KVTNGLNTLNSKTG
+240 KVTAGLNTLNSKTG

-287 DGSGKVTDGLHVLNS
+287 DGSGKVT
-302 NAGIGKLVDGSG
+302 
-314 KVTDGL
+314 
-320 HALNSNAGIGKLV
+320 
-333 DGSGQ
+333 
-338 VTNGLNTLNSKTS
+338 NGLNTLNSKT
-351 EMQTGIRKLVD
+351 
-362 GSGKVAA
+362 
-369 GLNTLNSKTGEMQ
+369 
-382 KGIGELRDGSEKV
+382 GELRDGSEKV

-408 LKTGTTDLS
+408 LQTGTTDLS
-417 NGMGKLVE
+417 NGMGKLAE
-425 GQTQLEKGSQEIQK
+425 GQSQLEEGSQEIQK
-439 GLQDLNNNI
+439 GLQELNSNV
-448 QNSAAGLE
+448 QKSAAGLE

-487 QSTAGDAKTAAQDV
+487 QSTAGDAKNAAQEV

-516 EQLQPFITGAVKS
+516 EQLQPFITSAVKS
-529 AATVQKK
+529 TATVQQK
-536 AAGVAGGTNKLNEEV
+536 AVGVAGGTNKLNEEV

-568 LPNPAGMKAL
+568 LPNSEGVKTL
-578 AGGVEKL
+578 AGGIEKL

-590 EFVSKFHVF
+590 EFVGKFHGF
-599 GEGLDKAKIGA
+599 GEGLDNAKIGA

-627 QSGSGQVTGG
+627 QSGSGKVTAG
-637 LGMLSERANQ
+637 LGQ
-647 MAGGVN
+647 
-653 QLVDGSSQVTGGLGT
+653 
-668 LSERANQMAGGI
+668 
-680 NQLAD
+680 
-685 GSSQVTGGL
+685 
-694 GTLSVGVTK
+694 LSVGVNQ

-715 DTLSVG
+715 GQLSVG
-721 VTKLADGSNQ
+721 VNQLADGSN
-731 VTGGL
+731 
-736 DTLSVGVSKLADGSS
+736 

-764 NQMSGGITQL
+764 GQMSGGITQL
-774 ADGSGQVTTGLG
+774 ANGSGQVTTGLS
-786 TLNGGLNKMSTGSTQ
+786 TLSTGSTQ

-809 ADGSGKVTDGLVKV
+809 TDGSGKVTDGLVKV

-888 LLLSIVYPLRDTVSV
+888 LLLSIVYPLRDTVGV

-934 FGLGVEVQSIPYFI
+934 FWLGVEVQSIPYFI

-957 FIALIQCLVTA
+957 FISLIQCLVTA

-978 ITLIMQLTTSAGTFP
+978 ITLIIQLTTSAGTFP
-993 LELIPKFL
+993 LELIPKYL

-1013 VSGLKAVVSSGDFD
+1013 VSGLKAVVSSGDFN
-1027 FMWQNIGM
+1027 FMWQNIGI

-1045 GTIASLTLMH
+1045 GTIASLTWMH
-1055 KRQFKNVAE
+1055 KRQFRNVAE

>member
-72 VGKGLVDNLKDNKS
+72 VGKGLVDNLKDNTS

-113 DDFSSNATT
+113 NDFSSNATT

-159 VASTLTKTYAEKM
+159 VSSTLTKTYAEKM

-220 MKDGVQRL
+220 MKDGAQKL
-228 ADGSNKLVDGSG
+228 ADGSNKLVAGSG
-240 KVTNGLNTLNSKTG
+240 KVTSGLNTLS
-254 EMQIGIGK
+254 
-262 LVDGSGKVTDGLHVL
+262 
-277 NSNAGIGKLV
+277 
-287 DGSGKVTDGLHVLNS
+287 
-302 NAGIGKLVDGSG
+302 
-314 KVTDGL
+314 
-320 HALNSNAGIGKLV
+320 
-333 DGSGQ
+333 
-338 VTNGLNTLNSKTS
+338 
-351 EMQTGIRKLVD
+351 
-362 GSGKVAA
+362 
-369 GLNTLNSKTGEMQ
+369 SKTGEMQ
-382 KGIGELRDGSEKV
+382 KGISELRDGSEKV
-395 TGGLNK
+395 TNGLS
-401 LVSKSGE
+401 LLASKTGE
-408 LKTGTTDLS
+408 LKTGTTELS
-417 NGMGKLVE
+417 NGMEKLAG
-425 GQTQLEKGSQEIQK
+425 GQIQLEKGSQEIQK
-439 GLQDLNNNI
+439 GLQELDSKVKI
-448 QNSAAGLE
+448 SAAGLE
-456 EMQSKVPSI
+456 EMQAKVPTI
-465 LNTVNEKIDGAG
+465 LNKVNEKIDGAEK
-477 ANVNQLNELT
+477 NVNQLNGFT
-487 QSTAGDAKTAAQDV
+487 QSTAGDAKNAAQDV

-516 EQLQPFITGAVKS
+516 EQLQPYITNAAKS
-529 AATVQKK
+529 TATVQQK
-536 AAGVAGGTNKLNEEV
+536 VAVVSGGTKQLNEEV
-551 KQLKGE
+551 NQLKGE
-557 IHQTTNGLQNK
+557 INQKASEMQNK
-568 LPNPAGMKAL
+568 LPNS
-578 AGGVEKL
+578 GGINTLTDGITKL
-585 TNAQN
+585 MNAQN
-590 EFVSKFHVF
+590 EFVSKFHGF
-599 GEGLDKAKIGA
+599 GEGLNNAKVGANNLNKAS
-610 DKLKDGSVQLID
+610 DQLID

-627 QSGSGQVTGG
+627 
-637 LGMLSERANQ
+637 
-647 MAGGVN
+647 
-653 QLVDGSSQVTGGLGT
+653 
-668 LSERANQMAGGI
+668 
-680 NQLAD
+680 AD
-685 GSSQVTGGL
+685 GSS
-694 GTLSVGVTK
+694 K
-703 LADGSN
+703 
-709 QVTGGL
+709 
-715 DTLSVG
+715 
-721 VTKLADGSNQ
+721 
-731 VTGGL
+731 
-736 DTLSVGVSKLADGSS
+736 
-751 QVTGGLGTLSAGA
+751 VTGGLGTLSAGA

-774 ADGSGQVTTGLG
+774 TDGSSQVTTGLG
-786 TLNGGLNKMSTGSTQ
+786 TLNGGLNQMSTGSTQ

-888 LLLSIVYPLRDTVSV
+888 LLLSIVYPLRDTVGV

-1027 FMWQNIGM
+1027 FMWQNIGV

-1055 KRQFKNVAE
+1055 KRQFKNIAE
-1064 NQSVEA
+1064 NQSAEA

>member
-1 MKWNQLLRKEFTE
+1 MKGNQLLRKEFTE

-220 MKDGVQRL
+220 MKDGVQKL
-228 ADGSNKLVDGSG
+228 ADGSNKLQDGSG
-240 KVTNGLNTLNSKTG
+240 KVTAGLNTLNSKN
-254 EMQIGIGK
+254 GIGK
-262 LVDGSGKVTDGLHVL
+262 LQDGSGKVTDGL
-277 NSNAGIGKLV
+277 N
-287 DGSGKVTDGLHVLNS
+287 
-302 NAGIGKLVDGSG
+302 
-314 KVTDGL
+314 
-320 HALNSNAGIGKLV
+320 
-333 DGSGQ
+333 
-338 VTNGLNTLNSKTS
+338 
-351 EMQTGIRKLVD
+351 M
-362 GSGKVAA
+362 
-369 GLNTLNSKTGEMQ
+369 LNSKTGEMQ
-382 KGIGELRDGSEKV
+382 KGISELRDGSEKV
-395 TGGLNK
+395 TNGLSI
-401 LVSKSGE
+401 LVSKTGE
-408 LKTGTTDLS
+408 LQTGTTELS
-417 NGMGKLVE
+417 NGMEKLAG
-425 GQTQLEKGSQEIQK
+425 GQSQLEKGSQEIQK
-439 GLQDLNNNI
+439 GLQELNNKV
-448 QNSAAGLE
+448 QNSVAGLG

-465 LNTVNEKIDGAG
+465 LNTVTEKIDGAG
-477 ANVNQLNELT
+477 ENVNQLNELT
-487 QSTAGDAKTAAQDV
+487 QSTARDAKTAVQDV

-516 EQLQPFITGAVKS
+516 EQLQPFITNAVKS
-529 AATVQKK
+529 TATVQQK

-557 IHQTTNGLQNK
+557 ISEKTSGMQSK
-568 LPNPAGMKAL
+568 MPNPEEVGNLTSGIKT
-578 AGGVEKL
+578 L

-590 EFVSKFHVF
+590 EFVSKFHGL
-599 GEGLDKAKIGA
+599 GEGLGNAKVGA
-610 DKLKDGSVQLID
+610 DKLKNGSGQLID
-622 GVTQL
+622 GVNQL
-627 QSGSGQVTGG
+627 FDGSGK
-637 LGMLSERANQ
+637 
-647 MAGGVN
+647 
-653 QLVDGSSQVTGGLGT
+653 VTGGLGT
-668 LSERANQMAGGI
+668 LSVGANQMAGGI

-709 QVTGGL
+709 QVT
-715 DTLSVG
+715 
-721 VTKLADGSNQ
+721 
-731 VTGGL
+731 
-736 DTLSVGVSKLADGSS
+736 
-751 QVTGGLGTLSAGA
+751 
-764 NQMSGGITQL
+764 
-774 ADGSGQVTTGLG
+774 TGLG
-786 TLNGGLNKMSTGSTQ
+786 DLNGGLNKMSTGSTQ

-888 LLLSIVYPLRDTVSV
+888 LLLSIVYPLRDTVGV
-903 PKSGFSWFISKFGVL
+903 PKSGFSWFLSKFGVL

-926 IVADVILL
+926 VVADVILL

-948 LFSIVTSLA
+948 LFSIITSLA